1 MSYSLSKL
9 STLKT
14 YNFQITSNN
23 KEKTSRIGVA
33 IALNNRDKLQKFSIR
48 KYAIGTFSTVIATL
62 VFMGINTNH
71 ASADELNQN
80 QKLIKQLNQTDDDD
94 SNTHSQEIENN
105 KQNSSGKTESL
116 RSSTSQNQANARLSD
131 QFKDTNETSQQLPTN
146 VSDDSINQSHSEA
159 NMNNEP
165 LKVDNSTM
173 QAHSKIVSDSD
184 GNASENKHHKLTEN
198 VLAESRASKNDKEKE
213 NLQEKDKSQQV
224 HPPLDKNAL
233 QAFFDASYHNYRMID
248 RDRADATEYQKV
260 KSTFDYVNDLL
271 GNNQNI
277 PSEQLVSAYQQLEKA
292 LELARTLPQQSTT
305 EKRGRRSTRSVV
317 ENRSSRS
324 DYLDARTE
332 YYVSKDDDDSGF
344 PPGTFF
350 HASNRRWPYNLPR
363 SRNIL
368 RASDVQG
375 NAYITTK
382 RLKDGYQW
390 DILFNSNHKGHEY
403 MYYWF
408 GLPSDQT
415 PTGPVTFT
423 IINRDGSSTSTG
435 GVGFGSGA
443 PLPQFWRSAGAIN
456 SSVANDFK
464 HGSATNYAFYDG
476 VNNFSDFARGGEL
489 YFDREGATQTNKYYG
504 DENFA
509 LLNSEKPDQIRGL
522 DTIYSFKGS
531 GDVSYR
537 ISFKTQGAPTA
548 RLYYAAGA
556 RSGEYKQAT
565 NYNQLYVEP
574 YKNYRNRVQ
583 SNVQVKNRTLHLKR
597 TIRQFDPT
605 LQRTTDV
612 PILDSD
618 GSGSIDSVYDPLS
631 YVKNVTGTV
640 LGIYPSYLPYNQ
652 ERWQGANAMNAYQI
666 EELFSQENLQ
676 NAARSG
682 RPIQF
687 LVGFDVEDSHHN
699 PETLLPVNLYVKPE
713 LKHTIELYHDN
724 EKQNRKEFS
733 VSKRAG
739 HGVFQIMSG
748 TLHNTVGSGILPY
761 QQEIRIKLTSNEPI
775 KDSEWSITG
784 YPNTLTLQN
793 AVGRTNNATEK
804 NLALVGHIDPGN
816 YFITVKFGDKVE
828 QFEIRSKPTP
838 PRIITT
844 ANELRGNS
852 NHKPEIRVT
861 DIPNDTTAKIKLVM
875 GGTDGDH
882 DPEINP
888 YTVPENYTVVAEAY
902 HDNDP
907 SKNGV
912 LTFRSS
918 DYLKDLPLSGELKA
932 IVYYNQYV
940 QSNFSN
946 SVPFSSDTTPPT
958 INEPAGLVHKYYRG
972 DHVEITL
979 PVTDNTGGSGLRD
992 VNVNLPQG
1000 WTKTFTINPNNNT
1013 EGTLKLIGNIPSN
1026 EAYNTTYHF
1035 NITATDNSGNTT
1047 NPAKTFILNVGKL
1060 ADDLNP
1066 VGLSRDQLQLVTDPS
1081 SLSNS
1086 EREEVKRKI
1095 SEANA
1100 NIRSYLLQNNP
1111 ILAGVNGDVTFYYR
1125 DGSVDVID
1133 AENVITYE
1141 PERKSI
1147 FSENGNTNKKEAV
1160 ITIARGQNYTIGPN
1174 LRKYFSLSNG
1184 SDLPNRDFTSISAIG
1199 SLPSSSEISRL
1210 NVGNY
1215 NYRVNAKNA
1224 YHKTQQELNLKL
1236 KIVEVNAPTGN
1247 NRVYRVSTYNLT
1259 NDEINKIKQAFKAA
1273 NSGLNLN
1280 DNDIT
1285 VSNNFDHRNVSSVTV
1300 TIRKGDL
1307 IKEFSSNLN
1316 NMNFLRWVNIR
1327 DDYTISWTSSKIQGR
1342 NTDGGL
1348 EWSPDHKSLIY
1359 KYDATLGR
1367 QINTNDVLT
1376 LLQAT
1381 AKNSN
1386 LRSNINSNEKQL
1398 AERGSNGYSKSIIR
1412 DDGEKSYLLN
1422 SNPIQVLDLVEPDNG
1437 YGGRQVSHSNVIY
1450 NEKNSSI
1457 VNGQVPEANG
1467 ASAFNIDKV
1476 VKANAANNGIMG
1488 VIYKAQLYLAPYSPK
1503 GYIEKLGQNLSNT
1516 NNVINVYF
1524 VPSDKV
1530 NPSITVGNYD
1540 HHTVY
1545 SGETFKNTINVNDNY
1560 GLNTVASTSDSAITM
1575 TRNNNE
1581 LVGQAPNVTNS
1592 TNKIVKVKATDKSGN
1607 ESIVSF
1613 TVNIKPLN
1621 EKYRITTS
1629 SSNQTPVRISNI
1641 QNNANLSIEDQNR
1654 VKSSLSMTKILGTRN
1669 YVNESNNDVRSQVVS
1684 KVNRS
1689 GNNATVNVTT
1699 TFSDGTT
1706 NTITV
1711 PVKHV
1716 LLEVVPTT
1724 RTTVRGQQF
1733 PTGKGTSP
1741 NDFFSLRTGGPVD
1754 ARIVW
1759 VNNQGPDIN
1768 SNQIGRDL
1776 TLHAEIF
1783 FDGETTPIRK
1793 DTTYKLSQSIPKQ
1806 IYETTI
1812 NGRFNSSGDAYP
1824 GNFVQ
1829 AVNQYWP
1836 EHMDFRWAQ
1845 GSGTPSS
1852 RNAGSFTKTVT
1863 VVYQN
1868 GQTENVNVLFKVKPN
1883 KPVIDS
1889 NSVISKGQLNG
1900 QQILVRNVPQ
1910 NAQVTLYQS
1919 NGTVI
1924 PNTNTTIDS
1933 NGIATVTIQG
1943 TLPTGNITAKTSMT
1957 NNVTYTKQNSS
1968 GIASNTT
1975 EDISVFSENSD
1986 QVNVTAGMQAKND
1999 GIKII
2004 KGTNYNFNDFNSF
2017 ISNIPAHSTLTWNE
2031 EPNSWKNN
2039 IGTTTKTVT
2048 VTLPNHQGTRTVD
2061 IPITIYP
2068 TVTAKNPVRDQ
2079 KGRNLTN
2086 GTDVYNYIIFEN
2098 NNRLGGTASWKD
2110 NRQPD
2115 KNIAGVQNLI
2125 ALVNYPGISTPLE
2138 VPVKVWV
2145 YNFDFTQPIYKIQV
2159 GDTFPKGTWA
2169 GYYKHLENGEG
2180 LPIDGWKFY
2189 WNQQSTGTTS
2199 DQWQS
2204 LAYTRTPFVK
2214 TGTYDVV
2221 NPSNWGVWQTSQ
2233 SAKFIVTNAKPNQPT
2248 ITQSKTGDVTVT
2260 PGAVRNILISGTND
2274 YIQASADKI
2283 VINKNGNKLTTFV
2296 KNNDGRWTVETGSP
2310 DINGIGPTNNGTAI
2324 SLSRLAVRPG
2334 DSIEAIATEGS
2345 GETIS
2350 TSATS
2355 EIYIVKAPQPE
2366 QVATHTYDNGTFDIL
2381 PDNSRNSLNPTERV
2395 EINYTEKLNGNETQK
2410 SFTITK
2416 NNNGKWTINN
2426 KPNYVEFN
2434 QDNGKVVFS
2443 ANTIKPNSQITITP
2457 KAGQGNT
2464 ENTNPTV
2471 IQAPAQHTLTIN
2483 EIVKEQG
2490 QNVTNDDINNAVQ
2503 VPNKNRVAIKQGNA
2517 LPTNLAGGST
2527 SHIPVVIYYSDGSS
2541 EEATETVRT
2550 KVNKTELI
2558 NARRRL
2564 DEEISKE
2571 NKTPSSIRNFDQAM
2585 NRAQSQI
2592 NTAKS
2597 DADQVIG
2604 TEFATPQ
2611 QVNSALSKVQAA
2623 QNKINE
2629 AKALLQNKADNSQ
2642 LVRAKEQL
2650 QQSIQPAAST
2660 DGMTQDST
2668 RNYKNKRQAAEQA
2681 IQHANS
2687 VINNGD
2693 ATSQQINDAKNTV
2706 EQAQR
2711 DYVEAKSNLRA
2722 DKSQLQSAYDTL
2734 NRDVLTNDKKPASV
2748 RRYNEAISNIRKELD
2763 TAKADAS
2770 STLRNTNPSVEQVR
2784 DALNKINTVQ
2794 PKVNQAIALL
2804 QPKENNSELVQAK
2817 KRLQDAVNDIPQT
2830 QGMTQQTINNYND
2843 KQREAERALTS
2854 AQRVIDN
2861 GDATTQEITSEKSK
2875 VEQAMQA
2882 LTNAKS
2888 NLRADKNELQT
2899 AYNKL
2904 IENVSTNGKKPA
2916 SIRQYE
2922 TAKARI
2928 QNQINDAKNEAER
2941 ILGNDNPQVSQVTQA
2956 LNKIKAIQPKLTEAI
2971 NMLQNK
2977 ENNTELVNAKNR
2989 LENAVNDT
2997 DPTHGMTQETINNYN
3012 AKKREAQNEI
3022 QKANM
3027 IINNGDATAQDISS
3041 EKSKVEQVLQA
3052 LQNAKNDLRAD
3063 KRELQTAY
3071 NKLIQNVN
3079 TNGKKPS
3086 SIQNYKSARRN
3097 IENQY
3102 NTAKNEAHNVLENT
3116 NPTVNAVED
3125 ALRKINAIQPEV
3137 TKAINILQDKE
3148 DNSELVRAKE
3158 KLDQAINSQ
3167 PSLNGMTQES
3177 INNYTT
3183 KRREAQN
3190 IASSAD
3196 TIINNGD
3203 ASIEQITEN
3212 KIRVEEATNAL
3223 NEAKQHLTADTTS
3236 LKTEVRKLSRR
3247 GDTNNKKPSSVS
3259 AYNNTIHSLQ
3269 SEITQTENRANTIIN
3284 KPIRSVEEVNNALH
3298 EVNQLNQRLTDTI
3311 NLLQPL
3317 ANKESLKE
3325 ARNRLESKINETVQ
3339 TDGMTQQSVENYKQA
3354 KIKAQNESSIAQT
3367 LINNGDASDQ
3377 EVSTEIEKLNQKLSE
3392 LTNSI
3397 NHLTVNKEPLETAKN
3412 QLQANIDQKP
3422 STDGMTQQSVQ
3433 SYERKLQEAKDK
3445 INSINNVLANNPDVN
3460 AIRTNKVETEQIN
3473 NELTQAKQGLTV
3485 DKQPLINA
3493 KTALQQSLD
3502 NQPSTTGMTEA
3513 TIQNYNAKRQKAEQV
3528 IQNANKIIEN
3538 AQPSVQQVS
3547 DEKSKVEQAL
3557 SELNNA
3563 KSALRADKQELQQA
3577 YNQLIQPTDLN
3588 NKKPASITAYN
3599 QRYQQFSNELNST
3612 KTNTDR
3618 ILKEQNPSVADVN
3631 NALNKV
3637 REVQQKLNEARALLQ
3652 NKEDNSALVRAK
3664 EQLQQAVDQVPSTEG
3679 MTQQTKDDYNS
3690 KQQAAQQEIS
3700 KAQQVIDNGDATTQ
3714 QISNAKTNVER
3725 ALEALNNAKTGLRA
3739 DKEELQNAYN
3749 QLTQNIDTSGKTPA
3763 SIRKYNEA
3771 KSRIQTQIDSAK
3783 NEANSILTNDNPQVS
3798 QVTAALNKIKA
3809 VQPELDKAIAM
3820 LKNKENNNALVQAK
3834 QQLQQIV
3841 NEVDPT
3847 QGMTTDTANNYKSKK
3862 REAEDEIQKAQQI
3875 INNGDATEQQITN
3888 ETNRVNQAINAIN
3901 KAKND
3906 LRADKSQLENAY
3918 NQLIQNVDTNGK
3930 KPASIQQYQAARQA
3944 IETQY
3949 NNAKSEAH
3957 QILENSNPSVN
3968 EVAQA
3973 LQKVEAVQLKVNDAI
3988 HILQNKENNSA
3999 LVTAKNQLQQSVNDQ
4014 PLTTGMTQDSINNY
4028 EAKRNEAQSAIRN
4041 AEAVINNGDATAKQI
4056 SDEKSKVEQALAHL
4070 NDAKQQLTADT
4081 TELQTAVQQL
4091 NRRGDTNNKKP
4102 RSINAYNKAIQSLET
4117 QITSAKDNANAV
4129 IQKPIRTVQE
4139 VNNALQQVNQLN
4151 QQLTEAINQLQ
4162 PLSNNDA
4169 LKAAR
4174 LNLENKINQTVQTD
4188 GMTQQSIEAYQNA
4201 KRVAQNESNT
4211 ALALINNGDA
4221 DEQQITT
4228 ETDRVNQQTTN
4239 LTQAINGLTVNKEPL
4254 ETAKTALQNNIDQ
4267 VPSTDGMTQQSVA
4280 NYNQKL
4286 QIAKNEINTINN
4298 VLANNPDVNAIKTNK
4313 AEAERISNDLT
4324 QAKNNLQV
4332 DTQPLEK
4339 IKRQLQDEIDQGTN
4353 TDGMT
4358 QDSVDNY
4365 NDSLSAAIIEKGKVN
4380 KLLKRNPTVEQ
4391 VKESVANAQQVI
4403 QDLQNA
4409 RTSLVPDKTQ
4419 LQEAKNRL
4427 ENSINQQTDT
4437 DGMTQ
4442 DSLNNYNDKLAK
4454 ARQNL
4459 EKISKVLGGQP
4470 TVAEI
4475 RQNTDEA
4482 NAHKQALDTARSQ
4495 LTLNREPY
4503 INHINNESHLN
4514 NAQKDN
4520 FKAQVNSA
4528 PNHNTLETIKNKADT
4543 LNQSMTA
4550 LSESIADYENQKQQE
4565 NYLDASN
4572 NKRQDYDNAV
4582 NAAKGILNQ
4591 TQSPTMSAD
4600 VIDQKAED
4608 VKRTKTALDGNQRLE
4623 VAKQQALNHL
4633 NTLNDLNDAQRQTLT
4648 DTINHS
4654 PNINSVNQ
4662 AKEKA
4667 NTVNTAMT
4675 QLKQTIANYDDELH
4689 DGNYINADKDKKDAY
4704 NNAVNNAKQLINQSD
4719 ANQAQLDPA
4728 EINKVTQRVNTT
4740 KNDLNGN
4747 DKLAEAKRDANTT
4760 IDGLTYLNEAQRNK
4774 AKENVGKAS
4783 TKTNITSQL
4792 QDYNQLNIAMQA
4804 LRNSV
4809 NDVNNVKANSNYI
4822 NEDNGPKEAYNQAV
4836 THAQTL
4842 INAQSN
4848 PEMSR
4853 DVVNQKT
4860 QAVNTAH
4867 QNLHGQQKLEQAQ
4880 SSANTEIGNLP
4891 NLTNTQ
4897 KAKEKELVN
4906 SKQTRTEVQE
4916 QLNQAKSL
4924 DSSMG
4929 TLKSLVAKQPTVQKT
4944 SVYINEDQ
4952 PEQSAYNDS
4961 ITMGQTII
4969 NKTAD
4974 PVLDK
4979 TLVDNAISNI
4989 STKENALHGEQKLT
5003 TAKTEAINAL
5013 NTLADLNTPQ
5023 KEAIKT
5029 AINTAHTR
5037 TDVTAEQSK
5046 ANQINSAMH
5055 TLRQNISDNESVT
5068 NESNYINAEPEK
5080 QHAFTEALNNAKEIV
5095 NEQQATLD
5103 ANSINQKA
5111 QAILTT
5117 KNALDGE
5124 EQLRRAKENADQEI
5138 NTLNQLT
5145 DAQRNSEKGLV
5156 NSSQTRTEVA
5166 SQLAK
5171 AKELNKVMEQLNHL
5185 INGKNQMINSSKFIN
5200 EDANQQQAYSNAI
5213 ASAEALKNKSQ
5224 NPELDKVTIEQ
5235 AINNINSAINN
5246 LNGEAKL
5253 TKAKEDAVASIN
5265 NLSGLTNEQKTKENQ
5280 AVNGAQT
5287 RDQVANKLRDAE
5299 ALDQSMQTLRDL
5311 VNNQNAIHST
5321 SNYFNEDSTQKN
5333 TYDNAIDN
5341 GSTYITGQHNPELN
5355 KSTIDQTISRI
5366 NTAKNDLHGVEKLQ
5380 RDKGTANQEIGQ
5392 LGYLNDPQ
5400 KSGEESLVNGSNTR
5414 SEVEEHLNEAKSLNN
5429 AMKQLRDKVAEKT
5442 NVKQS
5447 SDYINDST
5455 EHQRGYDQALQ
5466 EAENII
5472 NEIGNPTLNKSEIE
5486 QKLQQLTDAQNAL
5499 QGSHL
5504 LEEAK
5509 NNAITGINKLTALN
5523 DAQRQK
5529 AIENV
5534 QAQQTIPAVNQQL
5547 TLDREINTAMQ
5558 ALRDKVGQ
5566 QNNVHQQSNY
5576 FNEDEQP
5583 KHNYDNSVQAGQ
5595 TIIDK
5600 LQDPIMNKNEIEQA
5614 INQINTTQTALSGE
5628 NKLHTDQE
5636 STNRQIEGLSSLN
5649 TAQINAEKDLVNQ
5662 AKTRTDVAQKLA
5674 AAKEI
5679 NSAMSNLRDGI
5690 QNKEDIKRS
5699 SAYINADPTKVTAY
5713 DQALQNAENIINA
5726 TPNVELNKATIE
5738 QALSRVQQAQQD
5750 LDGVQQ
5756 LANAKQQATQTVNG
5770 LNSLNDGQKRELN
5783 LLINSANTRTKVQEE
5798 LNKATELN
5806 HAMEAL
5812 RNSVQNV
5819 DQVKQSSNYVNEDQP
5834 EKKAYQQAINHVD
5847 SIIHRQ
5853 TNPEMDPTV
5862 INSITHEL
5870 ETAQNNLHGD
5880 QKLAHAQQDAANVIN
5895 GLIHL
5900 NVAQREVMIN
5910 TNTNATTREKVA
5922 KNLDNAQALDK
5933 AMETLQQVVAHK
5945 NNILNDSKYL
5955 NEDSKYQQQYD
5966 RVIADAEQLLN
5977 QTTNPTLE
5985 PYKVDIVKDNVLAN
5999 EKILFGAE
6007 KLSYDKSNANDEIK
6021 HMNYLN
6027 NAQKQSI
6034 KDMISHA
6041 ALRTEVKQLLQQA
6054 KILDEAMKSLE
6065 DKTQVVITD
6074 TTLPNYTEASED
6086 KKEKVDQTVSH
6097 AQAIIDK
6104 INGSNVSLDQVRQ
6117 ALEQLTQASENLDG
6131 DQRVEEAKVHANQTI
6146 DQLTHLNSLQQQTAK
6161 ESVKNATKLE
6171 EIATVSNN
6179 AQALNKVM
6187 GKLEQFINHADS
6199 VENSDNYRQADD
6211 DKIIA
6216 YDEAL
6221 EHGQDIQKTN
6231 ATQNETKQAL
6241 QQLIYAETSLNGFE
6255 RLNHARPR
6263 ALEYI
6268 KSLEKINNAQKSALE
6283 DKVTQSHDLLELEHI
6298 VNEGTNL
6305 NDIMGELA
6313 NAIVNNYAPTKASI
6327 NYINADNLRKD
6338 NFTQAINNA
6347 RDALNKTQGQN
6358 LDFNAI
6364 DTFKDDIFKTKDA
6377 LNGIERLTAAKSKA
6391 EKLIDSLKFINKAQF
6406 THANDE
6412 IMNTN
6417 SIAQLSRIVNQAF
6430 DLNDAMKSLRDE
6442 LNNQA
6447 FPVQAS
6453 SNYINSDEDL
6463 KQQFDHALSNAR
6475 KVLAKE
6481 NGKNLDEKQIQG
6493 LKQVIEDT
6501 KDALNGIQRL
6511 SKAKAKAIQYVQ
6523 SLSYINDAQ
6532 RHIAENNI
6540 HNSDDL
6546 SSLANTLSKA
6556 SDLDNAMKD
6565 LRDTIE
6571 SNSTSVPNSVNYI
6584 NADKNLQIEFDE
6596 ALQQASATSSKT
6608 SENPATI
6615 EEVLGLSQAI
6625 YDTKNAL
6632 NGEQR
6637 LATEK
6642 SKDLK
6647 LIKGLKD
6654 LNKAQ
6659 LEDVTNKV
6667 NSANTLTELSQLTQS
6682 TLELN
6687 DKMKLLRDKLKTLVN
6702 PVKASLN
6709 YRNADYNLKRQF
6721 NKALK
6726 EAKGVLN
6733 KNSGTNVNINDIQ
6746 HLLTQID
6753 NAKDQLNGERRL
6765 KEHQQKS
6772 EVFIIKELDILNNAQ
6787 KAAIINQIRASKD
6800 IKIINQIVDN
6810 AIELNDAMQG
6820 LKEHVAQLTATTK
6833 DNIEY
6838 LNADEDHKLQYD
6850 YAINLANNVLDKENG
6865 TNKDANIIIGMIQN
6879 MDDARALLNG
6889 IERLKDAQTKA
6900 HNDIKD
6906 TLKRQLDEIEH
6917 ANATSNSKAQA
6928 KQMVNEEARKALS
6941 NINDATSNDLVNQA
6955 KDEGQ
6960 SAIEH
6965 IHADEL
6971 PKAKLDANQM
6981 IDQKVE
6987 DINHLISQNPNL
6999 SNEEKNKLISQI
7011 NKLVNGIKNEIQQ
7024 AINKQQIENA
7034 TTKLDEVIETTKKLI
7049 IAKAEAKQ
7057 MIKELSQKKRDAIN
7071 NNTDLTPSQKAHALA
7086 DIDKTEKDALQHI
7099 ENSNSID
7106 DINNN
7111 KEHAFNTLA
7120 HIIIWDT
7127 DQQPLVFELP
7137 ELSLQNALVTSEV
7150 VVHRDETISLESIIG
7165 AMTLTDELKVN
7176 IVSLP
7181 NTDKVA
7187 DHLTAKVKVILADG
7201 SYVTVNVPVKVVE
7214 KELQIAKKDAIK
7226 TIDVLV
7232 KQKIKDID
7240 SNNELTSTQREDAK
7254 AEIERLKKQAIDKV
7268 NHSKSIKDI
7277 ETVKRTDFEEIDQ
7290 FDPKRF
7296 TLNKAKKDIITDV
7309 NTQIQNGF
7317 KEIETIKGL
7326 TSNEKTQFDKQL
7338 TALQKEFLEKV
7349 EHAHNLVELNQ
7360 LQQEFNNRYK
7370 HILNQAHLLGE
7381 KHIAEHKLGYVVV
7394 NKTQQILNNQSASY
7408 FIKQWALDRIKQ
7420 IQLETMNSIRGAH
7433 TVQDVHKALLQGI
7446 EQILKVNV
7454 SIINQSFNDSLHNFN
7469 YLHSKFDARL
7479 REKDVANHIVQTET
7493 FKEVLKGTGV
7503 EPGKINKE
7511 TQQPKLHK
7519 NDNDSLFKHLV
7530 DNFGKTVGV
7539 ITLTGLLSSFWLVL
7553 AKRRKKEEEEKQSIK
7568 NHHKDIRLS
7577 DTDKIDPIVITKRK
7591 IDKEEQI
7598 QNDDKHSIPVAKH
7611 KKSKEKQL
7619 SEEDIHSIPVVKR
7632 KQNSDNKDTKQ
7643 KKVTSKKKKTPQS
7656 TKKVVKTK
7664 KRSKK

>member
-1 MSYSLSKL
+1 
-9 STLKT
+9 
-14 YNFQITSNN
+14 
-23 KEKTSRIGVA
+23 
-33 IALNNRDKLQKFSIR
+33 
-48 KYAIGTFSTVIATL
+48 
-62 VFMGINTNH
+62 
-71 ASADELNQN
+71 
-80 QKLIKQLNQTDDDD
+80 
-94 SNTHSQEIENN
+94 
-105 KQNSSGKTESL
+105 
-116 RSSTSQNQANARLSD
+116 
-131 QFKDTNETSQQLPTN
+131 
-146 VSDDSINQSHSEA
+146 
-159 NMNNEP
+159 
-165 LKVDNSTM
+165 
-173 QAHSKIVSDSD
+173 
-184 GNASENKHHKLTEN
+184 
-198 VLAESRASKNDKEKE
+198 
-213 NLQEKDKSQQV
+213 
-224 HPPLDKNAL
+224 
-233 QAFFDASYHNYRMID
+233 
-248 RDRADATEYQKV
+248 
-260 KSTFDYVNDLL
+260 
-271 GNNQNI
+271 
-277 PSEQLVSAYQQLEKA
+277 
-292 LELARTLPQQSTT
+292 
-305 EKRGRRSTRSVV
+305 
-317 ENRSSRS
+317 
-324 DYLDARTE
+324 
-332 YYVSKDDDDSGF
+332 
-344 PPGTFF
+344 
-350 HASNRRWPYNLPR
+350 
-363 SRNIL
+363 
-368 RASDVQG
+368 
-375 NAYITTK
+375 
-382 RLKDGYQW
+382 
-390 DILFNSNHKGHEY
+390 
-403 MYYWF
+403 
-408 GLPSDQT
+408 
-415 PTGPVTFT
+415 
-423 IINRDGSSTSTG
+423 
-435 GVGFGSGA
+435 
-443 PLPQFWRSAGAIN
+443 
-456 SSVANDFK
+456 
-464 HGSATNYAFYDG
+464 
-476 VNNFSDFARGGEL
+476 
-489 YFDREGATQTNKYYG
+489 
-504 DENFA
+504 
-509 LLNSEKPDQIRGL
+509 
-522 DTIYSFKGS
+522 
-531 GDVSYR
+531 
-537 ISFKTQGAPTA
+537 
-548 RLYYAAGA
+548 
-556 RSGEYKQAT
+556 
-565 NYNQLYVEP
+565 
-574 YKNYRNRVQ
+574 
-583 SNVQVKNRTLHLKR
+583 
-597 TIRQFDPT
+597 
-605 LQRTTDV
+605 
-612 PILDSD
+612 
-618 GSGSIDSVYDPLS
+618 
-631 YVKNVTGTV
+631 
-640 LGIYPSYLPYNQ
+640 
-652 ERWQGANAMNAYQI
+652 
-666 EELFSQENLQ
+666 
-676 NAARSG
+676 
-682 RPIQF
+682 
-687 LVGFDVEDSHHN
+687 
-699 PETLLPVNLYVKPE
+699 
-713 LKHTIELYHDN
+713 
-724 EKQNRKEFS
+724 
-733 VSKRAG
+733 
-739 HGVFQIMSG
+739 
-748 TLHNTVGSGILPY
+748 
-761 QQEIRIKLTSNEPI
+761 
-775 KDSEWSITG
+775 
-784 YPNTLTLQN
+784 
-793 AVGRTNNATEK
+793 
-804 NLALVGHIDPGN
+804 
-816 YFITVKFGDKVE
+816 
-828 QFEIRSKPTP
+828 
-838 PRIITT
+838 
-844 ANELRGNS
+844 
-852 NHKPEIRVT
+852 
-861 DIPNDTTAKIKLVM
+861 
-875 GGTDGDH
+875 
-882 DPEINP
+882 
-888 YTVPENYTVVAEAY
+888 
-902 HDNDP
+902 
-907 SKNGV
+907 
-912 LTFRSS
+912 
-918 DYLKDLPLSGELKA
+918 
-932 IVYYNQYV
+932 
-940 QSNFSN
+940 
-946 SVPFSSDTTPPT
+946 
-958 INEPAGLVHKYYRG
+958 
-972 DHVEITL
+972 
-979 PVTDNTGGSGLRD
+979 
-992 VNVNLPQG
+992 
-1000 WTKTFTINPNNNT
+1000 
-1013 EGTLKLIGNIPSN
+1013 
-1026 EAYNTTYHF
+1026 
-1035 NITATDNSGNTT
+1035 
-1047 NPAKTFILNVGKL
+1047 
-1060 ADDLNP
+1060 
-1066 VGLSRDQLQLVTDPS
+1066 
-1081 SLSNS
+1081 
-1086 EREEVKRKI
+1086 
-1095 SEANA
+1095 
-1100 NIRSYLLQNNP
+1100 
-1111 ILAGVNGDVTFYYR
+1111 
-1125 DGSVDVID
+1125 
-1133 AENVITYE
+1133 
-1141 PERKSI
+1141 
-1147 FSENGNTNKKEAV
+1147 
-1160 ITIARGQNYTIGPN
+1160 
-1174 LRKYFSLSNG
+1174 
-1184 SDLPNRDFTSISAIG
+1184 
-1199 SLPSSSEISRL
+1199 
-1210 NVGNY
+1210 
-1215 NYRVNAKNA
+1215 
-1224 YHKTQQELNLKL
+1224 
-1236 KIVEVNAPTGN
+1236 
-1247 NRVYRVSTYNLT
+1247 
-1259 NDEINKIKQAFKAA
+1259 
-1273 NSGLNLN
+1273 
-1280 DNDIT
+1280 
-1285 VSNNFDHRNVSSVTV
+1285 
-1300 TIRKGDL
+1300 
-1307 IKEFSSNLN
+1307 
-1316 NMNFLRWVNIR
+1316 
-1327 DDYTISWTSSKIQGR
+1327 
-1342 NTDGGL
+1342 
-1348 EWSPDHKSLIY
+1348 
-1359 KYDATLGR
+1359 
-1367 QINTNDVLT
+1367 
-1376 LLQAT
+1376 
-1381 AKNSN
+1381 
-1386 LRSNINSNEKQL
+1386 
-1398 AERGSNGYSKSIIR
+1398 
-1412 DDGEKSYLLN
+1412 
-1422 SNPIQVLDLVEPDNG
+1422 
-1437 YGGRQVSHSNVIY
+1437 
-1450 NEKNSSI
+1450 
-1457 VNGQVPEANG
+1457 
-1467 ASAFNIDKV
+1467 
-1476 VKANAANNGIMG
+1476 
-1488 VIYKAQLYLAPYSPK
+1488 
-1503 GYIEKLGQNLSNT
+1503 
-1516 NNVINVYF
+1516 
-1524 VPSDKV
+1524 
-1530 NPSITVGNYD
+1530 
-1540 HHTVY
+1540 
-1545 SGETFKNTINVNDNY
+1545 
-1560 GLNTVASTSDSAITM
+1560 
-1575 TRNNNE
+1575 
-1581 LVGQAPNVTNS
+1581 
-1592 TNKIVKVKATDKSGN
+1592 
-1607 ESIVSF
+1607 
-1613 TVNIKPLN
+1613 
-1621 EKYRITTS
+1621 
-1629 SSNQTPVRISNI
+1629 
-1641 QNNANLSIEDQNR
+1641 
-1654 VKSSLSMTKILGTRN
+1654 
-1669 YVNESNNDVRSQVVS
+1669 
-1684 KVNRS
+1684 
-1689 GNNATVNVTT
+1689 
-1699 TFSDGTT
+1699 
-1706 NTITV
+1706 
-1711 PVKHV
+1711 
-1716 LLEVVPTT
+1716 
-1724 RTTVRGQQF
+1724 
-1733 PTGKGTSP
+1733 
-1741 NDFFSLRTGGPVD
+1741 
-1754 ARIVW
+1754 
-1759 VNNQGPDIN
+1759 
-1768 SNQIGRDL
+1768 
-1776 TLHAEIF
+1776 
-1783 FDGETTPIRK
+1783 
-1793 DTTYKLSQSIPKQ
+1793 
-1806 IYETTI
+1806 
-1812 NGRFNSSGDAYP
+1812 
-1824 GNFVQ
+1824 
-1829 AVNQYWP
+1829 
-1836 EHMDFRWAQ
+1836 
-1845 GSGTPSS
+1845 
-1852 RNAGSFTKTVT
+1852 
-1863 VVYQN
+1863 
-1868 GQTENVNVLFKVKPN
+1868 
-1883 KPVIDS
+1883 
-1889 NSVISKGQLNG
+1889 
-1900 QQILVRNVPQ
+1900 
-1910 NAQVTLYQS
+1910 
-1919 NGTVI
+1919 
-1924 PNTNTTIDS
+1924 
-1933 NGIATVTIQG
+1933 
-1943 TLPTGNITAKTSMT
+1943 
-1957 NNVTYTKQNSS
+1957 
-1968 GIASNTT
+1968 
-1975 EDISVFSENSD
+1975 
-1986 QVNVTAGMQAKND
+1986 
-1999 GIKII
+1999 
-2004 KGTNYNFNDFNSF
+2004 
-2017 ISNIPAHSTLTWNE
+2017 
-2031 EPNSWKNN
+2031 
-2039 IGTTTKTVT
+2039 
-2048 VTLPNHQGTRTVD
+2048 
-2061 IPITIYP
+2061 
-2068 TVTAKNPVRDQ
+2068 
-2079 KGRNLTN
+2079 
-2086 GTDVYNYIIFEN
+2086 
-2098 NNRLGGTASWKD
+2098 
-2110 NRQPD
+2110 
-2115 KNIAGVQNLI
+2115 
-2125 ALVNYPGISTPLE
+2125 
-2138 VPVKVWV
+2138 
-2145 YNFDFTQPIYKIQV
+2145 
-2159 GDTFPKGTWA
+2159 
-2169 GYYKHLENGEG
+2169 
-2180 LPIDGWKFY
+2180 
-2189 WNQQSTGTTS
+2189 
-2199 DQWQS
+2199 
-2204 LAYTRTPFVK
+2204 
-2214 TGTYDVV
+2214 
-2221 NPSNWGVWQTSQ
+2221 
-2233 SAKFIVTNAKPNQPT
+2233 
-2248 ITQSKTGDVTVT
+2248 
-2260 PGAVRNILISGTND
+2260 
-2274 YIQASADKI
+2274 
-2283 VINKNGNKLTTFV
+2283 
-2296 KNNDGRWTVETGSP
+2296 
-2310 DINGIGPTNNGTAI
+2310 
-2324 SLSRLAVRPG
+2324 
-2334 DSIEAIATEGS
+2334 
-2345 GETIS
+2345 
-2350 TSATS
+2350 
-2355 EIYIVKAPQPE
+2355 
-2366 QVATHTYDNGTFDIL
+2366 
-2381 PDNSRNSLNPTERV
+2381 
-2395 EINYTEKLNGNETQK
+2395 
-2410 SFTITK
+2410 
-2416 NNNGKWTINN
+2416 
-2426 KPNYVEFN
+2426 
-2434 QDNGKVVFS
+2434 
-2443 ANTIKPNSQITITP
+2443 
-2457 KAGQGNT
+2457 
-2464 ENTNPTV
+2464 
-2471 IQAPAQHTLTIN
+2471 
-2483 EIVKEQG
+2483 
-2490 QNVTNDDINNAVQ
+2490 
-2503 VPNKNRVAIKQGNA
+2503 
-2517 LPTNLAGGST
+2517 
-2527 SHIPVVIYYSDGSS
+2527 
-2541 EEATETVRT
+2541 
-2550 KVNKTELI
+2550 
-2558 NARRRL
+2558 
-2564 DEEISKE
+2564 
-2571 NKTPSSIRNFDQAM
+2571 
-2585 NRAQSQI
+2585 
-2592 NTAKS
+2592 
-2597 DADQVIG
+2597 
-2604 TEFATPQ
+2604 
-2611 QVNSALSKVQAA
+2611 
-2623 QNKINE
+2623 
-2629 AKALLQNKADNSQ
+2629 
-2642 LVRAKEQL
+2642 
-2650 QQSIQPAAST
+2650 
-2660 DGMTQDST
+2660 
-2668 RNYKNKRQAAEQA
+2668 
-2681 IQHANS
+2681 
-2687 VINNGD
+2687 
-2693 ATSQQINDAKNTV
+2693 
-2706 EQAQR
+2706 
-2711 DYVEAKSNLRA
+2711 
-2722 DKSQLQSAYDTL
+2722 
-2734 NRDVLTNDKKPASV
+2734 
-2748 RRYNEAISNIRKELD
+2748 
-2763 TAKADAS
+2763 
-2770 STLRNTNPSVEQVR
+2770 
-2784 DALNKINTVQ
+2784 
-2794 PKVNQAIALL
+2794 
-2804 QPKENNSELVQAK
+2804 
-2817 KRLQDAVNDIPQT
+2817 
-2830 QGMTQQTINNYND
+2830 
-2843 KQREAERALTS
+2843 
-2854 AQRVIDN
+2854 
-2861 GDATTQEITSEKSK
+2861 
-2875 VEQAMQA
+2875 
-2882 LTNAKS
+2882 
-2888 NLRADKNELQT
+2888 
-2899 AYNKL
+2899 
-2904 IENVSTNGKKPA
+2904 
-2916 SIRQYE
+2916 
-2922 TAKARI
+2922 
-2928 QNQINDAKNEAER
+2928 
-2941 ILGNDNPQVSQVTQA
+2941 
-2956 LNKIKAIQPKLTEAI
+2956 
-2971 NMLQNK
+2971 
-2977 ENNTELVNAKNR
+2977 
-2989 LENAVNDT
+2989 
-2997 DPTHGMTQETINNYN
+2997 
-3012 AKKREAQNEI
+3012 
-3022 QKANM
+3022 
-3027 IINNGDATAQDISS
+3027 
-3041 EKSKVEQVLQA
+3041 
-3052 LQNAKNDLRAD
+3052 
-3063 KRELQTAY
+3063 
-3071 NKLIQNVN
+3071 
-3079 TNGKKPS
+3079 
-3086 SIQNYKSARRN
+3086 
-3097 IENQY
+3097 
-3102 NTAKNEAHNVLENT
+3102 
-3116 NPTVNAVED
+3116 
-3125 ALRKINAIQPEV
+3125 
-3137 TKAINILQDKE
+3137 
-3148 DNSELVRAKE
+3148 
-3158 KLDQAINSQ
+3158 
-3167 PSLNGMTQES
+3167 
-3177 INNYTT
+3177 
-3183 KRREAQN
+3183 
-3190 IASSAD
+3190 
-3196 TIINNGD
+3196 
-3203 ASIEQITEN
+3203 
-3212 KIRVEEATNAL
+3212 
-3223 NEAKQHLTADTTS
+3223 
-3236 LKTEVRKLSRR
+3236 
-3247 GDTNNKKPSSVS
+3247 
-3259 AYNNTIHSLQ
+3259 
-3269 SEITQTENRANTIIN
+3269 
-3284 KPIRSVEEVNNALH
+3284 
-3298 EVNQLNQRLTDTI
+3298 
-3311 NLLQPL
+3311 
-3317 ANKESLKE
+3317 
-3325 ARNRLESKINETVQ
+3325 
-3339 TDGMTQQSVENYKQA
+3339 MTQQSVENYKQA

-5834 EKKAYQQAINHVD
+5834 EQHNYDNAVNEAQATINNNAQPVLDKLAIERLTQTVNTTKDALHGAQKLTQDQQAAETGIRGLTSLNEPQKNAEVAKVTAATTRDEVRNIRQEATTLDTAMLGLRKSIKDKNDTKNSSKYINEDHDQQQAYDNAVNNAQQVIDETQATLSSDTINQLANAVTQAKSNLHGDTKLQHDKDSAKQTIAQLQNLNSAQKHMEDSLIDNESTRTQVQHDLTEAQALDGLMGALKESIKDYTNIVSNGNYINAEPSKKQAYDAAVQNAQNIINGTNQPTINKGNVTTATQTVKNTKDALDGDHRLEEAKNNANQTIRNLSNLNNAQKDAEKNLVNSASTLEQVQQNLQTAQQLDNAMGELRQSIAKKDQVKADSKYLNEDPQIKQNYDDAVQRVETIINETQNPELLKANIDQATQSVQNAEQALHGAEKLNQDKQTSSTELDGLTDLTDAQREKLREQINTSNSRDDIKQKIEQAKALNDAMKKLKEQVAQKDGVHANSDYTNEDSAQKDAYNNALKQAEDIINNSSNPNLNAQDITNALNNIKQAQDNLHGAQKLQQDKNTTNQAIGNLNHLNQPQKDALIQAINGATSRDQVAEKLKEAEALDEAMKQLEDQVNQDDQISNSSPFINEDSDKQKTYNDKIQAAKEIINQTSNPTLDKQKIADTLQNIKDAVNNLHGDQKLAQSKQDANNQLNHLDDLTEEQKNHFKPLINNADTRDEVNKQLEIAKQLNGDMSTLHKVINDKDQIQHLSNYINADNDKKQNYDNAIKEAEDLIHNHPDTLDHKALQDLLNKIDQAHNELNGESRFKQALDNALNDIDSLNSLNVPQRQTVKDNINHVTTLESLAQELQKAKELNDAMKAMRDSIMNQEQIRKNSNYTNEDLAQQNAYNHAVDKINNIIGEDNATMDPQIIKQATQDINTAINGLNGDQKLQDAKTDAKQQITNFTGLTEPQKQALENIINQQTSRANVAKQLSHAKFLNGKMEELKVAVAKASLVRQNSNYINEDVSEKEAYEQAIAKGQEIINSENNPTISSTDINRTIQEINDAEQNLHGDNKLRQAQEIAKNEIQNLDGLNSAQITKLIQDIGRTTTKPAVTQKLEEAKAINQAMQQLKQSIADKDATLNSSNYLNEDSEKKLAYDNAVSQAEQLINQLNDPTMDISNIQAITQKVIQAKDSLHGANKLAQNQADSNLIINQSTNLNDKQKQALNDLINHAQTKQQVAEIIAQANKLNNEMGTLKTLVEEQSNVHQQSKYINEDPQVQNIYNDSIQKGREILNGTTDDVLNNNKIADAIQNIHLTKNDLHGDQKLQKAQQDATNELNYLTNLNNSQRQSEHDEINSAPSRTEVSNDLNHAKALNEAMRQLENEVALENSVKKLSDFINEDEAAQNEYSNALQKAKDIINGVPSSTLDKATIEDALLELQNARESLHGEQKLQEAKNQAVAEIDNLQALNPGQVLAEKTLVNQASTKPEVQEALQKAKELNEAMKALKTEINKKEQIKADSRYVNADSGLQANYNSALNYGSQIIATTQPPELNKDVINRATQTIKTAENNLNGQSKLAEAKSDGNQSIEHLQGLTQSQKDKQHDLINQAQTKQQVDDIVNNSKQLDNSMNQLQQIVNNDNTVKQNSDFINEDSSQQDAYNHAIQAAKDLITAHPTIMDKNQIDQAIENIKQALNDLHGSNKLSEDKKEASEQLQNLNSLTNGQKDTILNHIFSAPTRSQVGEKIASAKQLNNTMKALRDSIADNNEILQSSKYFNEDSEQQNAYNQAVNKAKNIINDQPTPVMANDEIQSVLNEVKQTKDNLHGDQKLANDKTDAQATLNALNYLNQAQRGNLETKVQNSNSRPEVQKVVQLANQLNDAMKKLDDALTGNDAIKQTSNYINEDTSQQVNFDEYTDRGKNIVAEQTNPNMSPTNINTIADKITEAKNDLHGVQKLKQAQQQSINTINQMTGLNQAQKEQLNQEIQQTQTRSEVHQVINKAQALNDSMNTLRQSITDEHEVKQTSNYINETVGNQTAYNNAVDRVKQIINQTSNPTMNPLEVERATSNVKISKDALHGERELNDNKNSKTFAVNHLDNLNQAQKEALTHEIEQATIVSQVNNIYNKAKALNNDMKKLKDIVAQQDNVRQSNNYINEDSTPQNMYNDTINHAQSIIDQVANPTMSHDEIENAINNIKHAINALDGEHKLQQAKENANLLINSLNDLNAPQRDAINRLVNEAQTREKVAEQLQSAQALNDAMKHLRNSIQNQSSVRQESKYINASDAKKEQYNHAVREVENIINEQHPTLDKEIIKQLTDGVNQANNDLNGVELLDADKQNAHQSIPTLMHLNQAQQNALNEKINNAVTRTEVAAIIGQAKLLDHAMENLEESIKDKEQVKQSSNYINEDSDVQETYDNAVDHVTEILNQTVNPTLSIEDIEHAINEVNQAKKQLRGKQKLYQTIDLADKELSKLDDLTSQQSSSISNQIYTAKTRTEVAQAIEKAKSLNHAMKALNKVYKNADKVLDSSRFINEDQPEKKAYQQAINHVD

-6179 AQALNKVM
+6179 AQALNKVL

>member
-1 MSYSLSKL
+1 M
-9 STLKT
+9 
-14 YNFQITSNN
+14 
-23 KEKTSRIGVA
+23 
-33 IALNNRDKLQKFSIR
+33 
-48 KYAIGTFSTVIATL
+48 
-62 VFMGINTNH
+62 
-71 ASADELNQN
+71 
-80 QKLIKQLNQTDDDD
+80 
-94 SNTHSQEIENN
+94 
-105 KQNSSGKTESL
+105 
-116 RSSTSQNQANARLSD
+116 
-131 QFKDTNETSQQLPTN
+131 
-146 VSDDSINQSHSEA
+146 
-159 NMNNEP
+159 
-165 LKVDNSTM
+165 
-173 QAHSKIVSDSD
+173 
-184 GNASENKHHKLTEN
+184 
-198 VLAESRASKNDKEKE
+198 
-213 NLQEKDKSQQV
+213 
-224 HPPLDKNAL
+224 
-233 QAFFDASYHNYRMID
+233 
-248 RDRADATEYQKV
+248 
-260 KSTFDYVNDLL
+260 
-271 GNNQNI
+271 
-277 PSEQLVSAYQQLEKA
+277 
-292 LELARTLPQQSTT
+292 
-305 EKRGRRSTRSVV
+305 
-317 ENRSSRS
+317 
-324 DYLDARTE
+324 
-332 YYVSKDDDDSGF
+332 
-344 PPGTFF
+344 
-350 HASNRRWPYNLPR
+350 
-363 SRNIL
+363 
-368 RASDVQG
+368 
-375 NAYITTK
+375 
-382 RLKDGYQW
+382 
-390 DILFNSNHKGHEY
+390 
-403 MYYWF
+403 
-408 GLPSDQT
+408 
-415 PTGPVTFT
+415 
-423 IINRDGSSTSTG
+423 
-435 GVGFGSGA
+435 
-443 PLPQFWRSAGAIN
+443 
-456 SSVANDFK
+456 
-464 HGSATNYAFYDG
+464 
-476 VNNFSDFARGGEL
+476 
-489 YFDREGATQTNKYYG
+489 
-504 DENFA
+504 
-509 LLNSEKPDQIRGL
+509 
-522 DTIYSFKGS
+522 
-531 GDVSYR
+531 
-537 ISFKTQGAPTA
+537 
-548 RLYYAAGA
+548 
-556 RSGEYKQAT
+556 
-565 NYNQLYVEP
+565 
-574 YKNYRNRVQ
+574 
-583 SNVQVKNRTLHLKR
+583 
-597 TIRQFDPT
+597 
-605 LQRTTDV
+605 
-612 PILDSD
+612 
-618 GSGSIDSVYDPLS
+618 
-631 YVKNVTGTV
+631 
-640 LGIYPSYLPYNQ
+640 
-652 ERWQGANAMNAYQI
+652 
-666 EELFSQENLQ
+666 
-676 NAARSG
+676 
-682 RPIQF
+682 
-687 LVGFDVEDSHHN
+687 
-699 PETLLPVNLYVKPE
+699 
-713 LKHTIELYHDN
+713 
-724 EKQNRKEFS
+724 
-733 VSKRAG
+733 
-739 HGVFQIMSG
+739 
-748 TLHNTVGSGILPY
+748 
-761 QQEIRIKLTSNEPI
+761 
-775 KDSEWSITG
+775 
-784 YPNTLTLQN
+784 
-793 AVGRTNNATEK
+793 
-804 NLALVGHIDPGN
+804 
-816 YFITVKFGDKVE
+816 
-828 QFEIRSKPTP
+828 
-838 PRIITT
+838 
-844 ANELRGNS
+844 
-852 NHKPEIRVT
+852 
-861 DIPNDTTAKIKLVM
+861 
-875 GGTDGDH
+875 
-882 DPEINP
+882 
-888 YTVPENYTVVAEAY
+888 
-902 HDNDP
+902 
-907 SKNGV
+907 
-912 LTFRSS
+912 
-918 DYLKDLPLSGELKA
+918 
-932 IVYYNQYV
+932 
-940 QSNFSN
+940 
-946 SVPFSSDTTPPT
+946 
-958 INEPAGLVHKYYRG
+958 
-972 DHVEITL
+972 
-979 PVTDNTGGSGLRD
+979 
-992 VNVNLPQG
+992 
-1000 WTKTFTINPNNNT
+1000 
-1013 EGTLKLIGNIPSN
+1013 
-1026 EAYNTTYHF
+1026 
-1035 NITATDNSGNTT
+1035 
-1047 NPAKTFILNVGKL
+1047 
-1060 ADDLNP
+1060 
-1066 VGLSRDQLQLVTDPS
+1066 
-1081 SLSNS
+1081 
-1086 EREEVKRKI
+1086 
-1095 SEANA
+1095 
-1100 NIRSYLLQNNP
+1100 
-1111 ILAGVNGDVTFYYR
+1111 
-1125 DGSVDVID
+1125 
-1133 AENVITYE
+1133 
-1141 PERKSI
+1141 
-1147 FSENGNTNKKEAV
+1147 
-1160 ITIARGQNYTIGPN
+1160 
-1174 LRKYFSLSNG
+1174 
-1184 SDLPNRDFTSISAIG
+1184 
-1199 SLPSSSEISRL
+1199 
-1210 NVGNY
+1210 
-1215 NYRVNAKNA
+1215 
-1224 YHKTQQELNLKL
+1224 
-1236 KIVEVNAPTGN
+1236 
-1247 NRVYRVSTYNLT
+1247 
-1259 NDEINKIKQAFKAA
+1259 
-1273 NSGLNLN
+1273 
-1280 DNDIT
+1280 
-1285 VSNNFDHRNVSSVTV
+1285 
-1300 TIRKGDL
+1300 
-1307 IKEFSSNLN
+1307 
-1316 NMNFLRWVNIR
+1316 
-1327 DDYTISWTSSKIQGR
+1327 
-1342 NTDGGL
+1342 
-1348 EWSPDHKSLIY
+1348 
-1359 KYDATLGR
+1359 
-1367 QINTNDVLT
+1367 
-1376 LLQAT
+1376 
-1381 AKNSN
+1381 
-1386 LRSNINSNEKQL
+1386 
-1398 AERGSNGYSKSIIR
+1398 
-1412 DDGEKSYLLN
+1412 
-1422 SNPIQVLDLVEPDNG
+1422 
-1437 YGGRQVSHSNVIY
+1437 
-1450 NEKNSSI
+1450 
-1457 VNGQVPEANG
+1457 
-1467 ASAFNIDKV
+1467 
-1476 VKANAANNGIMG
+1476 
-1488 VIYKAQLYLAPYSPK
+1488 
-1503 GYIEKLGQNLSNT
+1503 
-1516 NNVINVYF
+1516 
-1524 VPSDKV
+1524 
-1530 NPSITVGNYD
+1530 
-1540 HHTVY
+1540 
-1545 SGETFKNTINVNDNY
+1545 
-1560 GLNTVASTSDSAITM
+1560 
-1575 TRNNNE
+1575 
-1581 LVGQAPNVTNS
+1581 
-1592 TNKIVKVKATDKSGN
+1592 
-1607 ESIVSF
+1607 
-1613 TVNIKPLN
+1613 
-1621 EKYRITTS
+1621 
-1629 SSNQTPVRISNI
+1629 
-1641 QNNANLSIEDQNR
+1641 
-1654 VKSSLSMTKILGTRN
+1654 
-1669 YVNESNNDVRSQVVS
+1669 
-1684 KVNRS
+1684 
-1689 GNNATVNVTT
+1689 
-1699 TFSDGTT
+1699 
-1706 NTITV
+1706 
-1711 PVKHV
+1711 
-1716 LLEVVPTT
+1716 
-1724 RTTVRGQQF
+1724 
-1733 PTGKGTSP
+1733 
-1741 NDFFSLRTGGPVD
+1741 
-1754 ARIVW
+1754 
-1759 VNNQGPDIN
+1759 
-1768 SNQIGRDL
+1768 
-1776 TLHAEIF
+1776 
-1783 FDGETTPIRK
+1783 
-1793 DTTYKLSQSIPKQ
+1793 
-1806 IYETTI
+1806 
-1812 NGRFNSSGDAYP
+1812 
-1824 GNFVQ
+1824 
-1829 AVNQYWP
+1829 
-1836 EHMDFRWAQ
+1836 
-1845 GSGTPSS
+1845 
-1852 RNAGSFTKTVT
+1852 
-1863 VVYQN
+1863 
-1868 GQTENVNVLFKVKPN
+1868 
-1883 KPVIDS
+1883 
-1889 NSVISKGQLNG
+1889 
-1900 QQILVRNVPQ
+1900 
-1910 NAQVTLYQS
+1910 
-1919 NGTVI
+1919 
-1924 PNTNTTIDS
+1924 
-1933 NGIATVTIQG
+1933 
-1943 TLPTGNITAKTSMT
+1943 
-1957 NNVTYTKQNSS
+1957 
-1968 GIASNTT
+1968 
-1975 EDISVFSENSD
+1975 
-1986 QVNVTAGMQAKND
+1986 
-1999 GIKII
+1999 
-2004 KGTNYNFNDFNSF
+2004 
-2017 ISNIPAHSTLTWNE
+2017 
-2031 EPNSWKNN
+2031 
-2039 IGTTTKTVT
+2039 
-2048 VTLPNHQGTRTVD
+2048 
-2061 IPITIYP
+2061 
-2068 TVTAKNPVRDQ
+2068 
-2079 KGRNLTN
+2079 
-2086 GTDVYNYIIFEN
+2086 
-2098 NNRLGGTASWKD
+2098 
-2110 NRQPD
+2110 
-2115 KNIAGVQNLI
+2115 
-2125 ALVNYPGISTPLE
+2125 
-2138 VPVKVWV
+2138 
-2145 YNFDFTQPIYKIQV
+2145 
-2159 GDTFPKGTWA
+2159 
-2169 GYYKHLENGEG
+2169 
-2180 LPIDGWKFY
+2180 
-2189 WNQQSTGTTS
+2189 
-2199 DQWQS
+2199 
-2204 LAYTRTPFVK
+2204 
-2214 TGTYDVV
+2214 
-2221 NPSNWGVWQTSQ
+2221 
-2233 SAKFIVTNAKPNQPT
+2233 
-2248 ITQSKTGDVTVT
+2248 
-2260 PGAVRNILISGTND
+2260 
-2274 YIQASADKI
+2274 
-2283 VINKNGNKLTTFV
+2283 
-2296 KNNDGRWTVETGSP
+2296 
-2310 DINGIGPTNNGTAI
+2310 
-2324 SLSRLAVRPG
+2324 
-2334 DSIEAIATEGS
+2334 
-2345 GETIS
+2345 
-2350 TSATS
+2350 
-2355 EIYIVKAPQPE
+2355 
-2366 QVATHTYDNGTFDIL
+2366 
-2381 PDNSRNSLNPTERV
+2381 
-2395 EINYTEKLNGNETQK
+2395 
-2410 SFTITK
+2410 
-2416 NNNGKWTINN
+2416 
-2426 KPNYVEFN
+2426 
-2434 QDNGKVVFS
+2434 
-2443 ANTIKPNSQITITP
+2443 
-2457 KAGQGNT
+2457 
-2464 ENTNPTV
+2464 
-2471 IQAPAQHTLTIN
+2471 
-2483 EIVKEQG
+2483 
-2490 QNVTNDDINNAVQ
+2490 
-2503 VPNKNRVAIKQGNA
+2503 
-2517 LPTNLAGGST
+2517 
-2527 SHIPVVIYYSDGSS
+2527 
-2541 EEATETVRT
+2541 
-2550 KVNKTELI
+2550 
-2558 NARRRL
+2558 
-2564 DEEISKE
+2564 
-2571 NKTPSSIRNFDQAM
+2571 
-2585 NRAQSQI
+2585 
-2592 NTAKS
+2592 
-2597 DADQVIG
+2597 
-2604 TEFATPQ
+2604 
-2611 QVNSALSKVQAA
+2611 
-2623 QNKINE
+2623 
-2629 AKALLQNKADNSQ
+2629 
-2642 LVRAKEQL
+2642 
-2650 QQSIQPAAST
+2650 
-2660 DGMTQDST
+2660 
-2668 RNYKNKRQAAEQA
+2668 
-2681 IQHANS
+2681 
-2687 VINNGD
+2687 
-2693 ATSQQINDAKNTV
+2693 
-2706 EQAQR
+2706 
-2711 DYVEAKSNLRA
+2711 
-2722 DKSQLQSAYDTL
+2722 
-2734 NRDVLTNDKKPASV
+2734 
-2748 RRYNEAISNIRKELD
+2748 
-2763 TAKADAS
+2763 
-2770 STLRNTNPSVEQVR
+2770 
-2784 DALNKINTVQ
+2784 
-2794 PKVNQAIALL
+2794 
-2804 QPKENNSELVQAK
+2804 
-2817 KRLQDAVNDIPQT
+2817 
-2830 QGMTQQTINNYND
+2830 
-2843 KQREAERALTS
+2843 
-2854 AQRVIDN
+2854 
-2861 GDATTQEITSEKSK
+2861 
-2875 VEQAMQA
+2875 
-2882 LTNAKS
+2882 
-2888 NLRADKNELQT
+2888 
-2899 AYNKL
+2899 
-2904 IENVSTNGKKPA
+2904 
-2916 SIRQYE
+2916 
-2922 TAKARI
+2922 
-2928 QNQINDAKNEAER
+2928 
-2941 ILGNDNPQVSQVTQA
+2941 
-2956 LNKIKAIQPKLTEAI
+2956 
-2971 NMLQNK
+2971 
-2977 ENNTELVNAKNR
+2977 
-2989 LENAVNDT
+2989 
-2997 DPTHGMTQETINNYN
+2997 
-3012 AKKREAQNEI
+3012 
-3022 QKANM
+3022 
-3027 IINNGDATAQDISS
+3027 
-3041 EKSKVEQVLQA
+3041 
-3052 LQNAKNDLRAD
+3052 
-3063 KRELQTAY
+3063 
-3071 NKLIQNVN
+3071 
-3079 TNGKKPS
+3079 
-3086 SIQNYKSARRN
+3086 
-3097 IENQY
+3097 
-3102 NTAKNEAHNVLENT
+3102 
-3116 NPTVNAVED
+3116 
-3125 ALRKINAIQPEV
+3125 
-3137 TKAINILQDKE
+3137 
-3148 DNSELVRAKE
+3148 
-3158 KLDQAINSQ
+3158 
-3167 PSLNGMTQES
+3167 
-3177 INNYTT
+3177 
-3183 KRREAQN
+3183 
-3190 IASSAD
+3190 
-3196 TIINNGD
+3196 
-3203 ASIEQITEN
+3203 
-3212 KIRVEEATNAL
+3212 
-3223 NEAKQHLTADTTS
+3223 
-3236 LKTEVRKLSRR
+3236 
-3247 GDTNNKKPSSVS
+3247 
-3259 AYNNTIHSLQ
+3259 
-3269 SEITQTENRANTIIN
+3269 
-3284 KPIRSVEEVNNALH
+3284 
-3298 EVNQLNQRLTDTI
+3298 
-3311 NLLQPL
+3311 
-3317 ANKESLKE
+3317 
-3325 ARNRLESKINETVQ
+3325 
-3339 TDGMTQQSVENYKQA
+3339 
-3354 KIKAQNESSIAQT
+3354 
-3367 LINNGDASDQ
+3367 
-3377 EVSTEIEKLNQKLSE
+3377 
-3392 LTNSI
+3392 
-3397 NHLTVNKEPLETAKN
+3397 
-3412 QLQANIDQKP
+3412 
-3422 STDGMTQQSVQ
+3422 
-3433 SYERKLQEAKDK
+3433 
-3445 INSINNVLANNPDVN
+3445 
-3460 AIRTNKVETEQIN
+3460 
-3473 NELTQAKQGLTV
+3473 
-3485 DKQPLINA
+3485 
-3493 KTALQQSLD
+3493 
-3502 NQPSTTGMTEA
+3502 
-3513 TIQNYNAKRQKAEQV
+3513 
-3528 IQNANKIIEN
+3528 
-3538 AQPSVQQVS
+3538 
-3547 DEKSKVEQAL
+3547 
-3557 SELNNA
+3557 
-3563 KSALRADKQELQQA
+3563 
-3577 YNQLIQPTDLN
+3577 
-3588 NKKPASITAYN
+3588 
-3599 QRYQQFSNELNST
+3599 
-3612 KTNTDR
+3612 
-3618 ILKEQNPSVADVN
+3618 
-3631 NALNKV
+3631 
-3637 REVQQKLNEARALLQ
+3637 
-3652 NKEDNSALVRAK
+3652 
-3664 EQLQQAVDQVPSTEG
+3664 
-3679 MTQQTKDDYNS
+3679 
-3690 KQQAAQQEIS
+3690 
-3700 KAQQVIDNGDATTQ
+3700 
-3714 QISNAKTNVER
+3714 
-3725 ALEALNNAKTGLRA
+3725 
-3739 DKEELQNAYN
+3739 
-3749 QLTQNIDTSGKTPA
+3749 
-3763 SIRKYNEA
+3763 
-3771 KSRIQTQIDSAK
+3771 
-3783 NEANSILTNDNPQVS
+3783 
-3798 QVTAALNKIKA
+3798 
-3809 VQPELDKAIAM
+3809 
-3820 LKNKENNNALVQAK
+3820 
-3834 QQLQQIV
+3834 
-3841 NEVDPT
+3841 
-3847 QGMTTDTANNYKSKK
+3847 
-3862 REAEDEIQKAQQI
+3862 
-3875 INNGDATEQQITN
+3875 
-3888 ETNRVNQAINAIN
+3888 
-3901 KAKND
+3901 
-3906 LRADKSQLENAY
+3906 ENAY

-5834 EKKAYQQAINHVD
+5834 EQHNYDNAVNEAQATINNNAQPVLDKLAIERLTQTVNTTKDALHGAQKLTQDQQAAETGIRGLTSLNEPQKNAEVAKVTAATTRDEVKNIRQEATTLDTAMLGLRKSIKDKNDTKNSSKYINEDHDQQQAYDNAVNNAQQVIDETQATLSSDTINQLANAVTQAKSNLHGDTKLQHDKDSAKQTIAQLQNLNSAQKHMEDSLIDNESTRTQVQHDLTEAQALDGLMGALKESIKDYTNIVSNGNYINAEPSKKQAYDAAVQNAQNIINGTNQPTINKGNVTTATQTVKNTKDALDGDHRLEEAKNNANQTIRNLSNLNNAQKDAEKNLVNSASTLEQVQQNLQTAQQLDNAMGELRQSIAKKDQVKADSKYLNEDPQIKQNYDDAVQRVETIINETQNPELLKANIDQATQSVQNAEQALHGAEKLNQDKQTSSTELDGLTDLTDAQREKLREQINTSNSRDDIKQKIEQAKALNDAMKKLKEQVAQKDGVHANSDYTNEDSAQKDAYNNALKQAEDIINNSSNPNLNAQDITNALNNIKQAQDNLHGAQKLQQDKNTTNQAIGNLNHLNQPQKDALIQAINGATSRDQVAEKLKEAEALDEAMKQLEDQVNQDDQISNSSPFINEDSDKQKTYNDKIQAAKEIINQTSNPTLDKQKIADTLQNIKDAVNNLHGDQKLQKAQQDATNELNYLTNLNNSQRQSEHDEINSAPSRTEVSNDLNHAKALNEAMRQLENEVALENSVKKLSDFINEDEAAQNEYSNALQKAKDIINGVPSSTLDKATIEDALLELQNARESLHGEQKLQEAKNQAVAEIDNLQALNPGQVLAEKTLVNQASTKPEVQEALQKAKELNEAMKALKTEINKKEQIKADSRYVNADSGLQANYNSALNYGSQIIATTQPPELNKDVINRATQTIKTAENNLNGQSKLAEAKSDGNQSIEHLQGLTQSQKDKQHDLINQAQTKQQVDDIVNNSKQLDNSMNQLQQIVNNDNTVKQNSDFINEDSSQQDAYNHAIQAAKDLITAHPTIMDKNQIDQAIENIKQALNDLHGSNKLSEDKKEASEQLQNLNSLTNGQKDTILNHIFSAPTRSQVGEKIASAKQLNNTMKALRDSIADNNEILQSSKYFNEDSEQQNAYNQAVNKAKNIINDQPTPVMANDEIQSVLNEVKQTKDNLHGDQKLANDKTDAQATLNALNYLNQAQRGNLETKVQNSNSRPEVQKVVQLANQLNDAMKKLDDALTGNDAIKQTSNYINEDTSQQVNFDEYTDRGKNIVAEQTNPNMSPTNINTIADKITEAKNDLHGVQKLKQAQQQSINTINQMTGLNQAQKEQLNQEIQQTQTRSEVHQVINKAQALNDSMNTLRQSITDEHEVKQTSNYINETVGNQTAYNNAVDRVKQIINQTSNPTMNPLEVERATSNVKISKDALHGERELNDNKNSKTFAVNHLDNLNQAQKEALTHEIEQATIVSQVNNIYNKAKALNNDMKKLKDIVAQQDNVRQSNNYINEDSTPQNMYNDTINHAQSIIDQVANPTMSHDEIENAINNIKHAINALDGEHKLQQAKENANLLINSLNDLNAPQRDAINRLVNEAQTREKVAEQLQSAQALNDAMKHLRNSIQNQSSVRQESKYINASDAKKEQYNHAVREVENIINEQHPTLDKEIIKQLTDGVNQANNDLNGVELLDADKQNAHQSIPTLMHLNQAQQNALNEKINNAVTRTEVAAIIGQAKLLDHAMENLEESIKDKEQVKQSSNYINEDSDVQETYDNAVDHVTEILNQTVNPTLSIEDIEHAINEVNQAKKQLRGKQKLYQTIDLADKELSKLDDLTSQQSSSISNQIYTAKTRTEVAQAIEKAKSLNHAMKALNKVYKNADKVLDSSRFINEDQPEKKAYQQAINHVD

-6171 EIATVSNN
+6171 EIATASNN
-6179 AQALNKVM
+6179 ALALNKVM

-6199 VENSDNYRQADD
+6199 IENSDNYRQADD

-6216 YDEAL
+6216 YDDAL
-6221 EHGQDIQKTN
+6221 EHGQDIQKSN
-6231 ATQNETKQAL
+6231 ATQNEAKQAL
-6241 QQLIYAETSLNGFE
+6241 QQLINAETSLNGFE

-6283 DKVTQSHDLLELEHI
+6283 DKVTQSHDLLELEHL

-6481 NGKNLDEKQIQG
+6481 NGKNLDEIQIEG

>member
-1 MSYSLSKL
+1 M
-9 STLKT
+9 
-14 YNFQITSNN
+14 
-23 KEKTSRIGVA
+23 
-33 IALNNRDKLQKFSIR
+33 
-48 KYAIGTFSTVIATL
+48 
-62 VFMGINTNH
+62 
-71 ASADELNQN
+71 
-80 QKLIKQLNQTDDDD
+80 
-94 SNTHSQEIENN
+94 
-105 KQNSSGKTESL
+105 
-116 RSSTSQNQANARLSD
+116 
-131 QFKDTNETSQQLPTN
+131 
-146 VSDDSINQSHSEA
+146 
-159 NMNNEP
+159 
-165 LKVDNSTM
+165 
-173 QAHSKIVSDSD
+173 
-184 GNASENKHHKLTEN
+184 
-198 VLAESRASKNDKEKE
+198 
-213 NLQEKDKSQQV
+213 
-224 HPPLDKNAL
+224 
-233 QAFFDASYHNYRMID
+233 
-248 RDRADATEYQKV
+248 
-260 KSTFDYVNDLL
+260 
-271 GNNQNI
+271 
-277 PSEQLVSAYQQLEKA
+277 
-292 LELARTLPQQSTT
+292 
-305 EKRGRRSTRSVV
+305 
-317 ENRSSRS
+317 
-324 DYLDARTE
+324 
-332 YYVSKDDDDSGF
+332 
-344 PPGTFF
+344 
-350 HASNRRWPYNLPR
+350 
-363 SRNIL
+363 
-368 RASDVQG
+368 
-375 NAYITTK
+375 
-382 RLKDGYQW
+382 
-390 DILFNSNHKGHEY
+390 
-403 MYYWF
+403 
-408 GLPSDQT
+408 
-415 PTGPVTFT
+415 
-423 IINRDGSSTSTG
+423 
-435 GVGFGSGA
+435 
-443 PLPQFWRSAGAIN
+443 
-456 SSVANDFK
+456 
-464 HGSATNYAFYDG
+464 
-476 VNNFSDFARGGEL
+476 
-489 YFDREGATQTNKYYG
+489 
-504 DENFA
+504 
-509 LLNSEKPDQIRGL
+509 
-522 DTIYSFKGS
+522 
-531 GDVSYR
+531 
-537 ISFKTQGAPTA
+537 
-548 RLYYAAGA
+548 
-556 RSGEYKQAT
+556 
-565 NYNQLYVEP
+565 
-574 YKNYRNRVQ
+574 
-583 SNVQVKNRTLHLKR
+583 
-597 TIRQFDPT
+597 
-605 LQRTTDV
+605 
-612 PILDSD
+612 
-618 GSGSIDSVYDPLS
+618 
-631 YVKNVTGTV
+631 
-640 LGIYPSYLPYNQ
+640 
-652 ERWQGANAMNAYQI
+652 
-666 EELFSQENLQ
+666 
-676 NAARSG
+676 
-682 RPIQF
+682 
-687 LVGFDVEDSHHN
+687 
-699 PETLLPVNLYVKPE
+699 
-713 LKHTIELYHDN
+713 
-724 EKQNRKEFS
+724 
-733 VSKRAG
+733 
-739 HGVFQIMSG
+739 
-748 TLHNTVGSGILPY
+748 
-761 QQEIRIKLTSNEPI
+761 
-775 KDSEWSITG
+775 
-784 YPNTLTLQN
+784 
-793 AVGRTNNATEK
+793 
-804 NLALVGHIDPGN
+804 
-816 YFITVKFGDKVE
+816 
-828 QFEIRSKPTP
+828 
-838 PRIITT
+838 
-844 ANELRGNS
+844 
-852 NHKPEIRVT
+852 
-861 DIPNDTTAKIKLVM
+861 
-875 GGTDGDH
+875 
-882 DPEINP
+882 
-888 YTVPENYTVVAEAY
+888 
-902 HDNDP
+902 
-907 SKNGV
+907 
-912 LTFRSS
+912 LTF
-918 DYLKDLPLSGELKA
+918 
-932 IVYYNQYV
+932 
-940 QSNFSN
+940 
-946 SVPFSSDTTPPT
+946 
-958 INEPAGLVHKYYRG
+958 
-972 DHVEITL
+972 
-979 PVTDNTGGSGLRD
+979 
-992 VNVNLPQG
+992 
-1000 WTKTFTINPNNNT
+1000 
-1013 EGTLKLIGNIPSN
+1013 
-1026 EAYNTTYHF
+1026 
-1035 NITATDNSGNTT
+1035 
-1047 NPAKTFILNVGKL
+1047 
-1060 ADDLNP
+1060 
-1066 VGLSRDQLQLVTDPS
+1066 QL
-1081 SLSNS
+1081 
-1086 EREEVKRKI
+1086 
-1095 SEANA
+1095 
-1100 NIRSYLLQNNP
+1100 
-1111 ILAGVNGDVTFYYR
+1111 
-1125 DGSVDVID
+1125 
-1133 AENVITYE
+1133 
-1141 PERKSI
+1141 
-1147 FSENGNTNKKEAV
+1147 
-1160 ITIARGQNYTIGPN
+1160 
-1174 LRKYFSLSNG
+1174 
-1184 SDLPNRDFTSISAIG
+1184 
-1199 SLPSSSEISRL
+1199 
-1210 NVGNY
+1210 
-1215 NYRVNAKNA
+1215 
-1224 YHKTQQELNLKL
+1224 
-1236 KIVEVNAPTGN
+1236 
-1247 NRVYRVSTYNLT
+1247 
-1259 NDEINKIKQAFKAA
+1259 
-1273 NSGLNLN
+1273 
-1280 DNDIT
+1280 
-1285 VSNNFDHRNVSSVTV
+1285 
-1300 TIRKGDL
+1300 
-1307 IKEFSSNLN
+1307 
-1316 NMNFLRWVNIR
+1316 
-1327 DDYTISWTSSKIQGR
+1327 
-1342 NTDGGL
+1342 
-1348 EWSPDHKSLIY
+1348 
-1359 KYDATLGR
+1359 
-1367 QINTNDVLT
+1367 
-1376 LLQAT
+1376 
-1381 AKNSN
+1381 
-1386 LRSNINSNEKQL
+1386 
-1398 AERGSNGYSKSIIR
+1398 
-1412 DDGEKSYLLN
+1412 
-1422 SNPIQVLDLVEPDNG
+1422 
-1437 YGGRQVSHSNVIY
+1437 
-1450 NEKNSSI
+1450 
-1457 VNGQVPEANG
+1457 
-1467 ASAFNIDKV
+1467 
-1476 VKANAANNGIMG
+1476 
-1488 VIYKAQLYLAPYSPK
+1488 
-1503 GYIEKLGQNLSNT
+1503 
-1516 NNVINVYF
+1516 
-1524 VPSDKV
+1524 
-1530 NPSITVGNYD
+1530 
-1540 HHTVY
+1540 
-1545 SGETFKNTINVNDNY
+1545 
-1560 GLNTVASTSDSAITM
+1560 
-1575 TRNNNE
+1575 
-1581 LVGQAPNVTNS
+1581 
-1592 TNKIVKVKATDKSGN
+1592 
-1607 ESIVSF
+1607 
-1613 TVNIKPLN
+1613 
-1621 EKYRITTS
+1621 
-1629 SSNQTPVRISNI
+1629 
-1641 QNNANLSIEDQNR
+1641 EDQNR

-1863 VVYQN
+1863 VAYQN

-1968 GIASNTT
+1968 GVASNTT
-1975 EDISVFSENSD
+1975 EDISVFSETSD

-2048 VTLPNHQGTRTVD
+2048 ATLPNHQGTRTVD

-2145 YNFDFTQPIYKIQV
+2145 YNFDFPQPIYKIQV

-2169 GYYKHLENGEG
+2169 GYYKHLENGEE

-2189 WNQQSTGTTS
+2189 WNQRSTGTTS

-2260 PGAVRNILISGTND
+2260 PGAVRNIQISGTND

-2296 KNNDGRWTVETGSP
+2296 KNNDGRWSVETGSP
-2310 DINGIGPTNNGTAI
+2310 DINGIEPTNNGTAI

-2395 EINYTEKLNGNETQK
+2395 EISYTEKLNGNETQK

-2503 VPNKNRVAIKQGNA
+2503 VPNKNRVTIKQGNA

-2571 NKTPSSIRNFDQAM
+2571 NKTPSSIRNFDQAL

-2668 RNYKNKRQAAEQA
+2668 RNYNNKRQAAEQA

-2711 DYVEAKSNLRA
+2711 EYIEAKSNLRA

-2748 RRYNEAISNIRKELD
+2748 RRYNEAISNIRRELD

-3102 NTAKNEAHNVLENT
+3102 NTAKDEAHNVLENT

-3158 KLDQAINSQ
+3158 RLDQAINSQ

-3269 SEITQTENRANTIIN
+3269 SEITQTENRANAIIN

-3367 LINNGDASDQ
+3367 LIDNGDASDQ

-3433 SYERKLQEAKDK
+3433 SYQRKLQEAKDK

-3460 AIRTNKVETEQIN
+3460 AIRTNKVEAEQIN

-3513 TIQNYNAKRQKAEQV
+3513 TIQNYNAKRQKAEQA
-3528 IQNANKIIEN
+3528 IQNANKVIEN

-3637 REVQQKLNEARALLQ
+3637 REVQQKLNNARALLQ

-3664 EQLQQAVDQVPSTEG
+3664 DQLQQAVDQVPSTEG

-3690 KQQAAQQEIS
+3690 KQQAAQQEIT

-3749 QLTQNIDTSGKTPA
+3749 QLTQNIDTNGKTPA

-3798 QVTAALNKIKA
+3798 QVNAALNKIKA

-3820 LKNKENNNALVQAK
+3820 LQNKENNNALVQAK
-3834 QQLQQIV
+3834 QQLQQ
-3841 NEVDPT
+3841 
-3847 QGMTTDTANNYKSKK
+3847 A
-3862 REAEDEIQKAQQI
+3862 
-3875 INNGDATEQQITN
+3875 
-3888 ETNRVNQAINAIN
+3888 
-3901 KAKND
+3901 
-3906 LRADKSQLENAY
+3906 
-3918 NQLIQNVDTNGK
+3918 
-3930 KPASIQQYQAARQA
+3930 
-3944 IETQY
+3944 
-3949 NNAKSEAH
+3949 
-3957 QILENSNPSVN
+3957 
-3968 EVAQA
+3968 
-3973 LQKVEAVQLKVNDAI
+3973 
-3988 HILQNKENNSA
+3988 
-3999 LVTAKNQLQQSVNDQ
+3999 VNDQ

-4041 AEAVINNGDATAKQI
+4041 AEVVINNGDATAKQI

-4070 NDAKQQLTADT
+4070 NDGKQQLTADT

-4102 RSINAYNKAIQSLET
+4102 RSISAYNKAIQSLET

-4188 GMTQQSIEAYQNA
+4188 GMTQQSVDAYQNA
-4201 KRVAQNESNT
+4201 KRAAQNESNT

-4280 NYNQKL
+4280 TYNQKL

-4313 AEAERISNDLT
+4313 AEAERISSDLT

-4427 ENSINQQTDT
+4427 ENGINQQTDT

-4459 EKISKVLGGQP
+4459 EKITKVLDGQP

-4528 PNHNTLETIKNKADT
+4528 PNHNTLEMIKNKADT

-4591 TQSPTMSAD
+4591 TQSPTMSAN
-4600 VIDQKAED
+4600 VINQKTEE
-4608 VKRTKTALDGNQRLE
+4608 VKRTKDALDGNQRLE
-4623 VAKQQALNHL
+4623 AAKQQALNHL
-4633 NTLNDLNDAQRQTLT
+4633 NTLNDLNNAQRQALT

-4654 PNINSVNQ
+4654 SNINSVNQ
-4662 AKEKA
+4662 AKDKA

-4675 QLKQTIANYDDELH
+4675 QLKQTIANNDNELH
-4689 DGNYINADKDKKDAY
+4689 DGNYINADKDKQDAY

-4783 TKTNITSQL
+4783 TKTNIASQL
-4792 QDYNQLNIAMQA
+4792 QDYNQLNTAMQA

-4880 SSANTEIGNLP
+4880 TSANSEIGNLP

-4944 SVYINEDQ
+4944 SAYINEDQ
-4952 PEQSAYNDS
+4952 PEQSAYNDA

-4989 STKENALHGEQKLT
+4989 STKENALNGDQKLT

-5103 ANSINQKA
+5103 VNSINQKA

-5124 EQLRRAKENADQEI
+5124 EQLRRAKENANQEI

-5213 ASAEALKNKSQ
+5213 ANAEALKNKSQ
-5224 NPELDKVTIEQ
+5224 NPELDKGAIEQ
-5235 AINNINSAINN
+5235 AINNINFAINN

-5280 AVNGAQT
+5280 AINGAQT
-5287 RDQVANKLRDAE
+5287 RDQVANVLRDSK

-5355 KSTIDQTISRI
+5355 KSTIDQTINQI
-5366 NTAKNDLHGVEKLQ
+5366 NTAKNDLHGAEKLQ

-5392 LGYLNDPQ
+5392 LAYLNNPQ
-5400 KSGEESLVNGSNTR
+5400 RSGEETLVNGSNTR
-5414 SEVEEHLNEAKSLNN
+5414 SEVEERLNEAKSLNN
-5429 AMKQLRDKVAEKT
+5429 AMKQLRDKAAEKT

-5486 QKLQQLTDAQNAL
+5486 QKLQQLTDVQNAL

-5504 LEEAK
+5504 LEVAK
-5509 NNAITGINKLTALN
+5509 NNAITEINKLTALN

-5534 QAQQTIPAVNQQL
+5534 QAQQTILEVNQQL
-5547 TLDREINTAMQ
+5547 TSDKELNNVMQ
-5558 ALRDKVGQ
+5558 TLRDKVGQ

-5583 KHNYDNSVQAGQ
+5583 KHNYDSAIQAGQ
-5595 TIIDK
+5595 GIIDK
-5600 LQDPIMNKNEIEQA
+5600 PQDPMMSKNEIEQA

-5636 STNRQIEGLSSLN
+5636 NADRQIDRLSSLN
-5649 TAQINAEKDLVNQ
+5649 QAQINAEKGLVNQ
-5662 AKTRTDVAQKLA
+5662 STTRTEVAQKLA
-5674 AAKEI
+5674 VAKEL

-5699 SAYINADPTKVTAY
+5699 SAYINADPAKVTAY

-5738 QALSRVQQAQQD
+5738 QALTHVQQAQQD

-5756 LANAKQQATQTVNG
+5756 LASSKHQATQNVDG
-5770 LNSLNDGQKRELN
+5770 LSSLNDGQKRELN
-5783 LLINSANTRTKVQEE
+5783 LLINSANIRTKVQEE

-5819 DQVKQSSNYVNEDQP
+5819 DQVKQNSNYVNEDQP
-5834 EKKAYQQAINHVD
+5834 EQHNYDNAVNEAQTSINNNTQPVLDKSAIERLTQKVNNTKDALHGAEKLKQDQQAAETEIRGLTSLNDPQKNAEIAKVKTATTRTNVRNILQEASTLNTAMQGLRESIRDKNDTKNSSKYINEDHNEQQAYDNAINNAQQLIDESQATLNPDTINHLTTGVTQAKSNLHGDTKLQHDKDSAKQTIAQLQNLNSAQKHMEDSLIENESTRSQVQQDLTEAQALDGLMGALKESIKDNTNIVSNGNYINAEPSKKQAYDAAVQNAQNIINGTNQPTINKGNVTTATQTVKNTKDVLDGDHRLEEAKNNANQTITNLSNLNNAQKDAEKNLVNSASTLEQVQQNLQTAQQLDNAMGELRQSIANKDQVKADSKYLNEDSQIKQNYDDAVQRAETIINATQNPELLKANIDQATQSVQNAEQALHGAEKLNQDKHTSSTELDGLTDLTDAQREKLREQINTSNSRDDIKQKIEQAKALNDAMKQLKEQVAQKDGVHANSDYTNEDSAQKDAYNNALKQAEDIINNSSNPNLNAQDITNALNNIKQAQDNLHGAQKLQQDKNTTNQAIGNLNHLNQPQKDALIQAINGATSRDQVAEKLKEAEALDEAMKQLEDQVNQDDQISNSSPFINED
-5847 SIIHRQ
+5847 SDKQKTYNDKIQAAKEIINQ
-5853 TNPEMDPTV
+5853 TSNPTLDKQKIADTLQNIKDAV
-5862 INSITHEL
+5862 
-5870 ETAQNNLHGD
+5870 NNLHGD
-5880 QKLAHAQQDAANVIN
+5880 QKLAQSKQDA
-5895 GLIHL
+5895 
-5900 NVAQREVMIN
+5900 
-5910 TNTNATTREKVA
+5910 
-5922 KNLDNAQALDK
+5922 
-5933 AMETLQQVVAHK
+5933 
-5945 NNILNDSKYL
+5945 NN
-5955 NEDSKYQQQYD
+5955 Q
-5966 RVIADAEQLLN
+5966 
-5977 QTTNPTLE
+5977 
-5985 PYKVDIVKDNVLAN
+5985 
-5999 EKILFGAE
+5999 
-6007 KLSYDKSNANDEIK
+6007 
-6021 HMNYLN
+6021 
-6027 NAQKQSI
+6027 
-6034 KDMISHA
+6034 
-6041 ALRTEVKQLLQQA
+6041 
-6054 KILDEAMKSLE
+6054 
-6065 DKTQVVITD
+6065 
-6074 TTLPNYTEASED
+6074 
-6086 KKEKVDQTVSH
+6086 
-6097 AQAIIDK
+6097 
-6104 INGSNVSLDQVRQ
+6104 
-6117 ALEQLTQASENLDG
+6117 
-6131 DQRVEEAKVHANQTI
+6131 
-6146 DQLTHLNSLQQQTAK
+6146 
-6161 ESVKNATKLE
+6161 
-6171 EIATVSNN
+6171 
-6179 AQALNKVM
+6179 
-6187 GKLEQFINHADS
+6187 
-6199 VENSDNYRQADD
+6199 
-6211 DKIIA
+6211 
-6216 YDEAL
+6216 
-6221 EHGQDIQKTN
+6221 
-6231 ATQNETKQAL
+6231 
-6241 QQLIYAETSLNGFE
+6241 
-6255 RLNHARPR
+6255 LNHLDDLTEEQKNHFKP
-6263 ALEYI
+6263 L
-6268 KSLEKINNAQKSALE
+6268 INNADTRDEVNKQLDIAKQLNGDMSTLHKVIN
-6283 DKVTQSHDLLELEHI
+6283 DKDQIQHLS
-6298 VNEGTNL
+6298 
-6305 NDIMGELA
+6305 
-6313 NAIVNNYAPTKASI
+6313 
-6327 NYINADNLRKD
+6327 NYINADNDKKQNYD
-6338 NFTQAINNA
+6338 NAIKEAEDLIHNHPDTIDHKALQDLLNKIDQAHNELNGESKFKQA
-6347 RDALNKTQGQN
+6347 LDNALN
-6358 LDFNAI
+6358 D
-6364 DTFKDDIFKTKDA
+6364 
-6377 LNGIERLTAAKSKA
+6377 
-6391 EKLIDSLKFINKAQF
+6391 IDSLNSLNVPQRQTVKDNINHVTTLESLAQELQKAK
-6406 THANDE
+6406 E
-6412 IMNTN
+6412 
-6417 SIAQLSRIVNQAF
+6417 
-6430 DLNDAMKSLRDE
+6430 LNDAMKAMRDSIMNQEQVRKNSNYTNEDLAQQNAYNHAVDNINNIIGEDNATMDPQIIKQATQDINTAINGLNGDQKLQNAKTDAKQQITNFTGLTEPQKQALENIINQQTSRANVAKQLSHAKFLNGKMEE
-6442 LNNQA
+6442 LKAAVAKAPLVRQN
-6447 FPVQAS
+6447 
-6453 SNYINSDEDL
+6453 SNYINEDASE
-6463 KQQFDHALSNAR
+6463 KEAYEQAI
-6475 KVLAKE
+6475 AKGQEIINSE
-6481 NGKNLDEKQIQG
+6481 NNPTISSTDINRTIQEINDAEQNLHGENKLRQAQEIAKNEIQNLDGLNSAQI
-6493 LKQVIEDT
+6493 T
-6501 KDALNGIQRL
+6501 KLIQDIGRTKTKPAVTQKL
-6511 SKAKAKAIQYVQ
+6511 EEAKAINQAMQQLKQ
-6523 SLSYINDAQ
+6523 SIADKDATL
-6532 RHIAENNI
+6532 
-6540 HNSDDL
+6540 NSSNYLNED
-6546 SSLANTLSKA
+6546 SEKKLAY
-6556 SDLDNAMKD
+6556 DNAVSQAEQLINQLNDPTMDISNIQAITQKVIQAKD
-6565 LRDTIE
+6565 LLHGANKLAQNQAD
-6571 SNSTSVPNSVNYI
+6571 SNVII
-6584 NADKNLQIEFDE
+6584 N
-6596 ALQQASATSSKT
+6596 
-6608 SENPATI
+6608 
-6615 EEVLGLSQAI
+6615 
-6625 YDTKNAL
+6625 
-6632 NGEQR
+6632 
-6637 LATEK
+6637 
-6642 SKDLK
+6642 
-6647 LIKGLKD
+6647 
-6654 LNKAQ
+6654 
-6659 LEDVTNKV
+6659 
-6667 NSANTLTELSQLTQS
+6667 QS
-6682 TLELN
+6682 TNLN
-6687 DKMKLLRDKLKTLVN
+6687 DKQKQAINDLINHAQTKQQVAEIIAQANKLNNEMGTLKTLVEEQSN
-6702 PVKASLN
+6702 VHQQSKYINEDPQVQNIYNDSIQKGREILNGTTDDVLNNNKIADAIQNIHLTKNDLHGDQKLQKAQQDATNELN
-6709 YRNADYNLKRQF
+6709 YLTNLNNSQRQSEHDEINSAPSRTEVSNDLNHAKALNEAMRQLENEVALENSVKKLSDFINEDEAAQNEYSNALQKAKDIINGVPSSTLDKATIEDALLELQNARESLHGEQKLQEAKNQAVAEIDNLQALNPGQVLAEKTLVNQASTKPEVQEALQKAKEL
-6721 NKALK
+6721 NEAMKALK
-6726 EAKGVLN
+6726 TEIDKKEQIKADSKYVNADSGLQANYNSALNYGSQIIATTQPPELNKDVINRATQTIKTAENNLNGQSKLAEAKSDGNQSIEHLQGLTQSQKDKQHDLINQAQTKQQVDDIVNNSKQLDNSMNQLQQIVNNDNTVKQNSDFINEDSSQQDAYNHAIQAAKDLITAHPTIMDKNQIDQAIENIKQALNDLHGSNKLSEDKKEASEQLQNLNSLTNGQKDTILNHIFSAPTRSQVGEKIASAKQLNNTMKALRDSIADNNEILQSSKYINEDSEQQNAYNQAVNKAKNIINDQPTPVMANDEIQSVLN
-6733 KNSGTNVNINDIQ
+6733 EVKQTKDNLHGDQKLANDKTDAQATLNALNHLNQAQRGNLETKVQNSNSRPEVQ
-6746 HLLTQID
+6746 
-6753 NAKDQLNGERRL
+6753 KVVQL
-6765 KEHQQKS
+6765 
-6772 EVFIIKELDILNNAQ
+6772 A
-6787 KAAIINQIRASKD
+6787 NQ
-6800 IKIINQIVDN
+6800 
-6810 AIELNDAMQG
+6810 LNDAM
-6820 LKEHVAQLTATTK
+6820 K
-6833 DNIEY
+6833 
-6838 LNADEDHKLQYD
+6838 KL
-6850 YAINLANNVLDKENG
+6850 
-6865 TNKDANIIIGMIQN
+6865 
-6879 MDDARALLNG
+6879 DDA
-6889 IERLKDAQTKA
+6889 
-6900 HNDIKD
+6900 
-6906 TLKRQLDEIEH
+6906 
-6917 ANATSNSKAQA
+6917 
-6928 KQMVNEEARKALS
+6928 
-6941 NINDATSNDLVNQA
+6941 
-6955 KDEGQ
+6955 
-6960 SAIEH
+6960 
-6965 IHADEL
+6965 
-6971 PKAKLDANQM
+6971 
-6981 IDQKVE
+6981 
-6987 DINHLISQNPNL
+6987 
-6999 SNEEKNKLISQI
+6999 
-7011 NKLVNGIKNEIQQ
+7011 
-7024 AINKQQIENA
+7024 
-7034 TTKLDEVIETTKKLI
+7034 
-7049 IAKAEAKQ
+7049 
-7057 MIKELSQKKRDAIN
+7057 
-7071 NNTDLTPSQKAHALA
+7071 LTG
-7086 DIDKTEKDALQHI
+7086 
-7099 ENSNSID
+7099 N
-7106 DINNN
+7106 
-7111 KEHAFNTLA
+7111 
-7120 HIIIWDT
+7120 
-7127 DQQPLVFELP
+7127 
-7137 ELSLQNALVTSEV
+7137 
-7150 VVHRDETISLESIIG
+7150 
-7165 AMTLTDELKVN
+7165 
-7176 IVSLP
+7176 
-7181 NTDKVA
+7181 
-7187 DHLTAKVKVILADG
+7187 
-7201 SYVTVNVPVKVVE
+7201 
-7214 KELQIAKKDAIK
+7214 DAIK
-7226 TIDVLV
+7226 
-7232 KQKIKDID
+7232 
-7240 SNNELTSTQREDAK
+7240 
-7254 AEIERLKKQAIDKV
+7254 
-7268 NHSKSIKDI
+7268 
-7277 ETVKRTDFEEIDQ
+7277 
-7290 FDPKRF
+7290 
-7296 TLNKAKKDIITDV
+7296 
-7309 NTQIQNGF
+7309 
-7317 KEIETIKGL
+7317 
-7326 TSNEKTQFDKQL
+7326 
-7338 TALQKEFLEKV
+7338 
-7349 EHAHNLVELNQ
+7349 
-7360 LQQEFNNRYK
+7360 
-7370 HILNQAHLLGE
+7370 
-7381 KHIAEHKLGYVVV
+7381 
-7394 NKTQQILNNQSASY
+7394 
-7408 FIKQWALDRIKQ
+7408 
-7420 IQLETMNSIRGAH
+7420 
-7433 TVQDVHKALLQGI
+7433 
-7446 EQILKVNV
+7446 
-7454 SIINQSFNDSLHNFN
+7454 
-7469 YLHSKFDARL
+7469 
-7479 REKDVANHIVQTET
+7479 
-7493 FKEVLKGTGV
+7493 
-7503 EPGKINKE
+7503 
-7511 TQQPKLHK
+7511 
-7519 NDNDSLFKHLV
+7519 
-7530 DNFGKTVGV
+7530 
-7539 ITLTGLLSSFWLVL
+7539 
-7553 AKRRKKEEEEKQSIK
+7553 
-7568 NHHKDIRLS
+7568 
-7577 DTDKIDPIVITKRK
+7577 
-7591 IDKEEQI
+7591 
-7598 QNDDKHSIPVAKH
+7598 
-7611 KKSKEKQL
+7611 
-7619 SEEDIHSIPVVKR
+7619 
-7632 KQNSDNKDTKQ
+7632 
-7643 KKVTSKKKKTPQS
+7643 
-7656 TKKVVKTK
+7656 
-7664 KRSKK
+7664 

>member
-1 MSYSLSKL
+1 M
-9 STLKT
+9 
-14 YNFQITSNN
+14 
-23 KEKTSRIGVA
+23 
-33 IALNNRDKLQKFSIR
+33 
-48 KYAIGTFSTVIATL
+48 
-62 VFMGINTNH
+62 
-71 ASADELNQN
+71 
-80 QKLIKQLNQTDDDD
+80 LI
-94 SNTHSQEIENN
+94 
-105 KQNSSGKTESL
+105 
-116 RSSTSQNQANARLSD
+116 
-131 QFKDTNETSQQLPTN
+131 PM
-146 VSDDSINQSHSEA
+146 V
-159 NMNNEP
+159 
-165 LKVDNSTM
+165 
-173 QAHSKIVSDSD
+173 
-184 GNASENKHHKLTEN
+184 
-198 VLAESRASKNDKEKE
+198 
-213 NLQEKDKSQQV
+213 
-224 HPPLDKNAL
+224 
-233 QAFFDASYHNYRMID
+233 
-248 RDRADATEYQKV
+248 
-260 KSTFDYVNDLL
+260 
-271 GNNQNI
+271 
-277 PSEQLVSAYQQLEKA
+277 
-292 LELARTLPQQSTT
+292 
-305 EKRGRRSTRSVV
+305 
-317 ENRSSRS
+317 
-324 DYLDARTE
+324 
-332 YYVSKDDDDSGF
+332 
-344 PPGTFF
+344 
-350 HASNRRWPYNLPR
+350 
-363 SRNIL
+363 
-368 RASDVQG
+368 
-375 NAYITTK
+375 
-382 RLKDGYQW
+382 
-390 DILFNSNHKGHEY
+390 
-403 MYYWF
+403 
-408 GLPSDQT
+408 
-415 PTGPVTFT
+415 
-423 IINRDGSSTSTG
+423 
-435 GVGFGSGA
+435 
-443 PLPQFWRSAGAIN
+443 
-456 SSVANDFK
+456 
-464 HGSATNYAFYDG
+464 
-476 VNNFSDFARGGEL
+476 
-489 YFDREGATQTNKYYG
+489 
-504 DENFA
+504 
-509 LLNSEKPDQIRGL
+509 
-522 DTIYSFKGS
+522 
-531 GDVSYR
+531 
-537 ISFKTQGAPTA
+537 
-548 RLYYAAGA
+548 
-556 RSGEYKQAT
+556 
-565 NYNQLYVEP
+565 
-574 YKNYRNRVQ
+574 
-583 SNVQVKNRTLHLKR
+583 
-597 TIRQFDPT
+597 
-605 LQRTTDV
+605 
-612 PILDSD
+612 
-618 GSGSIDSVYDPLS
+618 
-631 YVKNVTGTV
+631 
-640 LGIYPSYLPYNQ
+640 
-652 ERWQGANAMNAYQI
+652 
-666 EELFSQENLQ
+666 
-676 NAARSG
+676 
-682 RPIQF
+682 
-687 LVGFDVEDSHHN
+687 
-699 PETLLPVNLYVKPE
+699 
-713 LKHTIELYHDN
+713 
-724 EKQNRKEFS
+724 
-733 VSKRAG
+733 
-739 HGVFQIMSG
+739 
-748 TLHNTVGSGILPY
+748 
-761 QQEIRIKLTSNEPI
+761 
-775 KDSEWSITG
+775 
-784 YPNTLTLQN
+784 
-793 AVGRTNNATEK
+793 
-804 NLALVGHIDPGN
+804 
-816 YFITVKFGDKVE
+816 
-828 QFEIRSKPTP
+828 
-838 PRIITT
+838 
-844 ANELRGNS
+844 
-852 NHKPEIRVT
+852 
-861 DIPNDTTAKIKLVM
+861 
-875 GGTDGDH
+875 
-882 DPEINP
+882 
-888 YTVPENYTVVAEAY
+888 
-902 HDNDP
+902 
-907 SKNGV
+907 
-912 LTFRSS
+912 
-918 DYLKDLPLSGELKA
+918 
-932 IVYYNQYV
+932 
-940 QSNFSN
+940 
-946 SVPFSSDTTPPT
+946 
-958 INEPAGLVHKYYRG
+958 
-972 DHVEITL
+972 
-979 PVTDNTGGSGLRD
+979 
-992 VNVNLPQG
+992 
-1000 WTKTFTINPNNNT
+1000 
-1013 EGTLKLIGNIPSN
+1013 
-1026 EAYNTTYHF
+1026 
-1035 NITATDNSGNTT
+1035 
-1047 NPAKTFILNVGKL
+1047 
-1060 ADDLNP
+1060 
-1066 VGLSRDQLQLVTDPS
+1066 
-1081 SLSNS
+1081 
-1086 EREEVKRKI
+1086 
-1095 SEANA
+1095 
-1100 NIRSYLLQNNP
+1100 
-1111 ILAGVNGDVTFYYR
+1111 
-1125 DGSVDVID
+1125 
-1133 AENVITYE
+1133 
-1141 PERKSI
+1141 
-1147 FSENGNTNKKEAV
+1147 
-1160 ITIARGQNYTIGPN
+1160 
-1174 LRKYFSLSNG
+1174 
-1184 SDLPNRDFTSISAIG
+1184 
-1199 SLPSSSEISRL
+1199 
-1210 NVGNY
+1210 
-1215 NYRVNAKNA
+1215 
-1224 YHKTQQELNLKL
+1224 
-1236 KIVEVNAPTGN
+1236 
-1247 NRVYRVSTYNLT
+1247 
-1259 NDEINKIKQAFKAA
+1259 
-1273 NSGLNLN
+1273 
-1280 DNDIT
+1280 
-1285 VSNNFDHRNVSSVTV
+1285 
-1300 TIRKGDL
+1300 
-1307 IKEFSSNLN
+1307 
-1316 NMNFLRWVNIR
+1316 
-1327 DDYTISWTSSKIQGR
+1327 
-1342 NTDGGL
+1342 
-1348 EWSPDHKSLIY
+1348 
-1359 KYDATLGR
+1359 
-1367 QINTNDVLT
+1367 
-1376 LLQAT
+1376 
-1381 AKNSN
+1381 
-1386 LRSNINSNEKQL
+1386 
-1398 AERGSNGYSKSIIR
+1398 
-1412 DDGEKSYLLN
+1412 
-1422 SNPIQVLDLVEPDNG
+1422 
-1437 YGGRQVSHSNVIY
+1437 
-1450 NEKNSSI
+1450 
-1457 VNGQVPEANG
+1457 
-1467 ASAFNIDKV
+1467 
-1476 VKANAANNGIMG
+1476 
-1488 VIYKAQLYLAPYSPK
+1488 
-1503 GYIEKLGQNLSNT
+1503 
-1516 NNVINVYF
+1516 
-1524 VPSDKV
+1524 
-1530 NPSITVGNYD
+1530 
-1540 HHTVY
+1540 
-1545 SGETFKNTINVNDNY
+1545 
-1560 GLNTVASTSDSAITM
+1560 
-1575 TRNNNE
+1575 
-1581 LVGQAPNVTNS
+1581 
-1592 TNKIVKVKATDKSGN
+1592 
-1607 ESIVSF
+1607 
-1613 TVNIKPLN
+1613 
-1621 EKYRITTS
+1621 
-1629 SSNQTPVRISNI
+1629 
-1641 QNNANLSIEDQNR
+1641 
-1654 VKSSLSMTKILGTRN
+1654 
-1669 YVNESNNDVRSQVVS
+1669 
-1684 KVNRS
+1684 
-1689 GNNATVNVTT
+1689 
-1699 TFSDGTT
+1699 
-1706 NTITV
+1706 
-1711 PVKHV
+1711 
-1716 LLEVVPTT
+1716 
-1724 RTTVRGQQF
+1724 
-1733 PTGKGTSP
+1733 
-1741 NDFFSLRTGGPVD
+1741 
-1754 ARIVW
+1754 
-1759 VNNQGPDIN
+1759 
-1768 SNQIGRDL
+1768 
-1776 TLHAEIF
+1776 
-1783 FDGETTPIRK
+1783 
-1793 DTTYKLSQSIPKQ
+1793 
-1806 IYETTI
+1806 
-1812 NGRFNSSGDAYP
+1812 
-1824 GNFVQ
+1824 
-1829 AVNQYWP
+1829 
-1836 EHMDFRWAQ
+1836 
-1845 GSGTPSS
+1845 
-1852 RNAGSFTKTVT
+1852 
-1863 VVYQN
+1863 
-1868 GQTENVNVLFKVKPN
+1868 
-1883 KPVIDS
+1883 
-1889 NSVISKGQLNG
+1889 
-1900 QQILVRNVPQ
+1900 
-1910 NAQVTLYQS
+1910 
-1919 NGTVI
+1919 
-1924 PNTNTTIDS
+1924 
-1933 NGIATVTIQG
+1933 
-1943 TLPTGNITAKTSMT
+1943 
-1957 NNVTYTKQNSS
+1957 
-1968 GIASNTT
+1968 
-1975 EDISVFSENSD
+1975 
-1986 QVNVTAGMQAKND
+1986 
-1999 GIKII
+1999 
-2004 KGTNYNFNDFNSF
+2004 
-2017 ISNIPAHSTLTWNE
+2017 
-2031 EPNSWKNN
+2031 
-2039 IGTTTKTVT
+2039 
-2048 VTLPNHQGTRTVD
+2048 
-2061 IPITIYP
+2061 
-2068 TVTAKNPVRDQ
+2068 
-2079 KGRNLTN
+2079 
-2086 GTDVYNYIIFEN
+2086 
-2098 NNRLGGTASWKD
+2098 
-2110 NRQPD
+2110 
-2115 KNIAGVQNLI
+2115 
-2125 ALVNYPGISTPLE
+2125 
-2138 VPVKVWV
+2138 
-2145 YNFDFTQPIYKIQV
+2145 
-2159 GDTFPKGTWA
+2159 
-2169 GYYKHLENGEG
+2169 
-2180 LPIDGWKFY
+2180 
-2189 WNQQSTGTTS
+2189 
-2199 DQWQS
+2199 
-2204 LAYTRTPFVK
+2204 
-2214 TGTYDVV
+2214 
-2221 NPSNWGVWQTSQ
+2221 
-2233 SAKFIVTNAKPNQPT
+2233 
-2248 ITQSKTGDVTVT
+2248 
-2260 PGAVRNILISGTND
+2260 
-2274 YIQASADKI
+2274 
-2283 VINKNGNKLTTFV
+2283 
-2296 KNNDGRWTVETGSP
+2296 
-2310 DINGIGPTNNGTAI
+2310 
-2324 SLSRLAVRPG
+2324 
-2334 DSIEAIATEGS
+2334 
-2345 GETIS
+2345 
-2350 TSATS
+2350 
-2355 EIYIVKAPQPE
+2355 
-2366 QVATHTYDNGTFDIL
+2366 
-2381 PDNSRNSLNPTERV
+2381 
-2395 EINYTEKLNGNETQK
+2395 
-2410 SFTITK
+2410 
-2416 NNNGKWTINN
+2416 
-2426 KPNYVEFN
+2426 
-2434 QDNGKVVFS
+2434 
-2443 ANTIKPNSQITITP
+2443 
-2457 KAGQGNT
+2457 
-2464 ENTNPTV
+2464 
-2471 IQAPAQHTLTIN
+2471 
-2483 EIVKEQG
+2483 
-2490 QNVTNDDINNAVQ
+2490 
-2503 VPNKNRVAIKQGNA
+2503 
-2517 LPTNLAGGST
+2517 
-2527 SHIPVVIYYSDGSS
+2527 
-2541 EEATETVRT
+2541 
-2550 KVNKTELI
+2550 
-2558 NARRRL
+2558 
-2564 DEEISKE
+2564 
-2571 NKTPSSIRNFDQAM
+2571 
-2585 NRAQSQI
+2585 
-2592 NTAKS
+2592 
-2597 DADQVIG
+2597 
-2604 TEFATPQ
+2604 
-2611 QVNSALSKVQAA
+2611 
-2623 QNKINE
+2623 
-2629 AKALLQNKADNSQ
+2629 
-2642 LVRAKEQL
+2642 
-2650 QQSIQPAAST
+2650 
-2660 DGMTQDST
+2660 
-2668 RNYKNKRQAAEQA
+2668 
-2681 IQHANS
+2681 
-2687 VINNGD
+2687 
-2693 ATSQQINDAKNTV
+2693 
-2706 EQAQR
+2706 
-2711 DYVEAKSNLRA
+2711 
-2722 DKSQLQSAYDTL
+2722 
-2734 NRDVLTNDKKPASV
+2734 
-2748 RRYNEAISNIRKELD
+2748 
-2763 TAKADAS
+2763 
-2770 STLRNTNPSVEQVR
+2770 
-2784 DALNKINTVQ
+2784 
-2794 PKVNQAIALL
+2794 
-2804 QPKENNSELVQAK
+2804 
-2817 KRLQDAVNDIPQT
+2817 
-2830 QGMTQQTINNYND
+2830 
-2843 KQREAERALTS
+2843 
-2854 AQRVIDN
+2854 
-2861 GDATTQEITSEKSK
+2861 
-2875 VEQAMQA
+2875 
-2882 LTNAKS
+2882 
-2888 NLRADKNELQT
+2888 
-2899 AYNKL
+2899 
-2904 IENVSTNGKKPA
+2904 
-2916 SIRQYE
+2916 
-2922 TAKARI
+2922 
-2928 QNQINDAKNEAER
+2928 
-2941 ILGNDNPQVSQVTQA
+2941 
-2956 LNKIKAIQPKLTEAI
+2956 
-2971 NMLQNK
+2971 
-2977 ENNTELVNAKNR
+2977 
-2989 LENAVNDT
+2989 
-2997 DPTHGMTQETINNYN
+2997 
-3012 AKKREAQNEI
+3012 
-3022 QKANM
+3022 
-3027 IINNGDATAQDISS
+3027 
-3041 EKSKVEQVLQA
+3041 
-3052 LQNAKNDLRAD
+3052 
-3063 KRELQTAY
+3063 
-3071 NKLIQNVN
+3071 
-3079 TNGKKPS
+3079 KKPS

-3102 NTAKNEAHNVLENT
+3102 NTAKDEAHNVLENT

-3190 IASSAD
+3190 IASSAE

-3269 SEITQTENRANTIIN
+3269 SEITQTENRANAIIN

-3339 TDGMTQQSVENYKQA
+3339 TDGMTQQSVENYNQA

-3433 SYERKLQEAKDK
+3433 SYQRKLQEAKDK

-3906 LRADKSQLENAY
+3906 LRADKSQLENTY

-3930 KPASIQQYQAARQA
+3930 KPASIQQYQAARQG

-3988 HILQNKENNSA
+3988 HMLQNKENNSA
-3999 LVTAKNQLQQSVNDQ
+3999 LVTAKNQLQQAVNDQ

-4792 QDYNQLNIAMQA
+4792 QDYNQLNTAMQA

-4989 STKENALHGEQKLT
+4989 STKENALHGEQKLI

-5171 AKELNKVMEQLNHL
+5171 AKELNKVMEQLNNL

-5213 ASAEALKNKSQ
+5213 ASAEVLKNKSQ

-5280 AVNGAQT
+5280 AVNGSQT
-5287 RDQVANKLRDAE
+5287 RDQVANVLRDSK

-5311 VNNQNAIHST
+5311 VNNQNVIHST

-5341 GSTYITGQHNPELN
+5341 GSTYITGQHNSELN
-5355 KSTIDQTISRI
+5355 KSTIDQTISQI
-5366 NTAKNDLHGVEKLQ
+5366 NTAKNDLHGAEKLQ

-5400 KSGEESLVNGSNTR
+5400 KSAEESLVNGSNTR

-5472 NEIGNPTLNKSEIE
+5472 NKIGNPTLNKSEIE

-5509 NNAITGINKLTALN
+5509 NNAITEINKLTALN

-5649 TAQINAEKDLVNQ
+5649 TAQIYAEKDLVNQ

-5674 AAKEI
+5674 TAKEI

-5819 DQVKQSSNYVNEDQP
+5819 DQVKQSNNYVNEDQP
-5834 EKKAYQQAINHVD
+5834 EQHNYDNAVNEAQATINNNAQPVLDKLAIERLTQTVNTTKDALHGTQKLIQDQQAAETGIRGLTSLNEPQKNAEVAKVTAATTRDEVRNIRQEATTLDTAMLGLRKSIKDKNDTKNSSKYINEDHDQQQAYDNAVNNAQHVIDETQATLSSDTINQLANAVTQAKSNLHGDTKLQHDKDSAKQTIAQLQNLNSAQKHMEDSLIDNESTRTQVQHDLTEAQALDGLMGALKESIKDNTNIVSNGNYINAEPSKKQAYDAAVQNAQNIINGTNQPTINKGNVTTATQTVKNTKDALDGDHRLEEAKNNANQTIRNLSNLNNAQKDAEKNLVNSASTLEQVQQNLQTAQQLDNAMGELRQSIANKDQVKADSKYLNEDPQIKQNYDDAVQRAETIINETQNPELLKANIDQATQSVQNAEQALHGAEKLNQDKQTSSTELDGLTDLTDAQREKLREQINTSNSRDDIKQKIEQAKALNDAMKKLKEQVAQKDGVHANSDYTNEDSAQKDAYNNALKQAEDIINNSSNPNLNAQDITNALNNIKQAQDNLHGAQKLQQDKNTTNQAIGNLNHLNQPQKDALIQAINGATSRDQVAEKLKEAEALDEAMKQLEDQVNQDDQISNSSPFINEDSDKQKTYNDKIQAAKEIINQTSNPTLDKQKIADTLQNIKDAVNNLHGDQKLAQSKQDANNQLNHLDDLTEEQKNHFKPLINNADTRDEVNKQLEIAKQLNGDMSTLHKVINDKDQIQHLSNYINADNDKKQNYNNAIKEAEDLIHNHPDTLDHKALQDLLNMIDQAHNELNGESRFKQALDNALNDIDSLNSLNVPQRQTVKDNINHVTTLESLAQELQKAKELNDAMKAMRDSIMNQEQIRKNSNYTNEDLAQQNAYNHAVDKINNIIGEDNATMDPQIIKQATQDINTAINGLNGDQKLQDAKTDAKQQITNFTGLTEPQKQALENIINQQTSRANVAKQLSHAKFLNGKMEELKVAVAKAPLVRQNSNYINEDVSEKEAYEQAIAKGQEIINSENNPTISSTDINRTIQEINDAEQNLHGENKLRQAQEIAKNEIQNLDGLNSAQITKLIQDIGRTITKPAVTQKLEEAKVINQAMQQLKQSIADKDATLNSSNYLNEDSEKKLAYDNAVSQAEQLINQLNDPTMDISNIQAITQKVIQAKDSLHGANKLAQNQADSNLIINQSTNLNDKQKQALNDLINHAQTKQQVDDIVNNSKQLDNSMNQLQQIVNNENTVKQNSDFINEDSSQQDAYNHAIQAAKDLITAHPTIMDKNQIDQAIENIKQALNDLHGSNKLSEDKKEASEQLQNLNSLTNGQKDTILNHIFSAPTRSQVGEKIASAKQLNNTMKALRDSIADNNEILQSSKYFNEDSEQQNAYNQAVNKAKNIINDQPTPVMANDEIQSVLNEVKQIKDNLHGDQKLANDKTDAQATLNALNYLNQAQRGNLETKVQNSNSRPEVQKVVQLANQLNDAMKKLDDALTGNDAIKQTSNYINEDTSQQVYFDEYTDRGKNIVAEQTNPNMSPTNINTIADKITEAKNDLHGVQKLEQAQQQSINTINQMTGLNQAQKEQLNQEIQQTQTRSEVHQVINKAQALNDSMNTLRQSITDENEVKQTSNYINETVGIQTAYNNAVDRVKQIINQTSNPTMNPLEVERATSNVKTSKDALHGERELNDNKKSKTFAVNHLDNLNQAQKEALTHEIEQATIVSQVNNIYNKAKALNNDMKKLKDIVAQQDNVRQSNNYINEDSTPQNMYNDTINHAQSIIDQVANPTMSHDEIENVINNIKHAINALDGEHKLQQAKENANLLINSLNDLNASQRDAINRLVNEAQTREKVAEQLQSAQALNDAMKHLRNSIQNQSSVRQENKYINASDDKKEQYNHAVREVENIINEQHPTLDKEIIKQLTDAVNQANNDLNGVELLDADKQNAHQSIPTLMHLNQAQQNALNEKINNAVTRAEVAAIIGQAKILDHAMENLEESIKDKEQVKQSSNYINEDPDVQETYNNAVDHVTEILNQTVNPTLSIEDIEHAINEVNQAKKQLRGKQKLYQTIDLADKELSKLDDLTSQQSSSISNQIYTAKTRTEVAQAIEKAKSLNHAMKALNKVYKNTDKVLDSSRFINEDQPEKEAYQQAINHVD

-5910 TNTNATTREKVA
+5910 ANTNATTREKVA

-5966 RVIADAEQLLN
+5966 RVVADAEQLLN

-5985 PYKVDIVKDNVLAN
+5985 PYKTDIVKDNVLAN

-6054 KILDEAMKSLE
+6054 KTLDEAMKSLE

-6131 DQRVEEAKVHANQTI
+6131 DQRLEEAKVHANQTI

-6171 EIATVSNN
+6171 EIATASND
-6179 AQALNKVM
+6179 ALALNKVM

-6216 YDEAL
+6216 YDDAL
-6221 EHGQDIQKTN
+6221 EHGQDIQKSN
-6231 ATQNETKQAL
+6231 ATQNEAKQAL
-6241 QQLIYAETSLNGFE
+6241 QQLINAETSLNGFE

-6283 DKVTQSHDLLELEHI
+6283 DKVTQSHDLLELEHL

-6305 NDIMGELA
+6305 NDIMAELA
-6313 NAIVNNYAPTKASI
+6313 NAIINNYASTKASI

-6377 LNGIERLTAAKSKA
+6377 LNGIERLTAAKSKT

-6481 NGKNLDEKQIQG
+6481 TGKNLDEIQIEG

-6511 SKAKAKAIQYVQ
+6511 SKAKAKAKAIQYVQ

-6546 SSLANTLSKA
+6546 SSLANTLSKV

-6565 LRDTIE
+6565 LRDTLE

-6647 LIKGLKD
+6647 LIKELKD

-6709 YRNADYNLKRQF
+6709 YRNVDYKLKRQF
-6721 NKALK
+6721 NKSLK

-6733 KNSGTNVNINDIQ
+6733 KNSGLNVNINDIQ

-6838 LNADEDHKLQYD
+6838 LNADEDLKLQYD

-6928 KQMVNEEARKALS
+6928 KQMVNEEARKAFS
-6941 NINDATSNDLVNQA
+6941 NINHATSNDLVNQA

-6999 SNEEKNKLISQI
+6999 SHDEKNKLISQI
-7011 NKLVNGIKNEIQQ
+7011 NKLVNGIKDEIQQ

-7057 MIKELSQKKRDAIN
+7057 VIKELSQKKRDAIN

-7111 KEHAFNTLA
+7111 KELAFNTLA

-7232 KQKIKDID
+7232 KQKIKDIE

-7277 ETVKRTDFEEIDQ
+7277 EIVKRTDFEEIDQ

-7360 LQQEFNNRYK
+7360 LQQEFNNRYE

-7568 NHHKDIRLS
+7568 NYHKDIRLS

-7619 SEEDIHSIPVVKR
+7619 SEEDIYSIPIVKR

>member
-3930 KPASIQQYQAARQA
+3930 KTASIQQYQAARQA

-5999 EKILFGAE
+5999 EKILFAAE

>member
-1 MSYSLSKL
+1 M
-9 STLKT
+9 
-14 YNFQITSNN
+14 
-23 KEKTSRIGVA
+23 
-33 IALNNRDKLQKFSIR
+33 NNRDKLQKFSIR

-62 VFMGINTNH
+62 VFMGINPNH

-105 KQNSSGKTESL
+105 KQNSAGQTESL
-116 RSSTSQNQANARLSD
+116 SSSTSHNQANARLSD
-131 QFKDTNETSQQLPTN
+131 QVKDPNETSQQLPTN
-146 VSDDSINQSHSEA
+146 VSNDSINQSHSET

-165 LKVDNSTM
+165 LQVDNSTM
-173 QAHSKIVSDSD
+173 QAHSKKVSDSN
-184 GNASENKHHKLTEN
+184 GNTSGNEHHKLTEN
-198 VLAESRASKNDKEKE
+198 VLAESQASKNDKEKE
-213 NLQEKDKSQQV
+213 NLQEKDKPQQV
-224 HPPLDKNAL
+224 QPPLDKNAL

-248 RDRADATEYQKV
+248 RDRADTTEYQKV
-260 KSTFDYVNDLL
+260 KSAFDYVNDLL

-292 LELARTLPQQSTT
+292 LELARTLPQRSTT

-317 ENRSSRS
+317 EERSSRS

-363 SRNIL
+363 SKNIL

-415 PTGPVTFT
+415 PTGSVTFT
-423 IINRDGSSTSTG
+423 IINRDGTSTSTG

-489 YFDREGATQTNKYYG
+489 YFDRDGATKTNKFYG
-504 DENFA
+504 DENFTM
-509 LLNSEKPDQIRGL
+509 LNSEKPDQIRGL

-687 LVGFDVEDSHHN
+687 LVGFDVEDSYHN

-739 HGVFQIMSG
+739 HGVFQVMSG

-844 ANELRGNS
+844 ANELRGNP

-907 SKNGV
+907 SKNGI

-979 PVTDNTGGSGLRD
+979 PVTDNAGGSGLRD

-1000 WTKTFTINPNNNT
+1000 WTKSFTINPNNNT

-1160 ITIARGQNYTIGPN
+1160 ITIARGQNYSIGPN

-1236 KIVEVNAPTGN
+1236 KIVDVNAPTGN

-1316 NMNFLRWVNIR
+1316 NMNFLRWVNIK
-1327 DDYTISWTSSKIQGR
+1327 DDYTILWTSSKIQGR

-1381 AKNSN
+1381 AKSSN

-1398 AERGSNGYSKSIIR
+1398 AERGANGYSKSIIR
-1412 DDGEKSYLLN
+1412 DDGERSYLLN
-1422 SNPIQVLDLVEPDNG
+1422 SNPIQVLDLVEPENG
-1437 YGGRQVSHSNVIY
+1437 YGGRQVSHSNVVY
-1450 NEKNSSI
+1450 NEKNSTI

-1716 LLEVVPTT
+1716 LLEVVPNT

-1806 IYETTI
+1806 VYETTI

-1863 VVYQN
+1863 VAYQN

-1924 PNTNTTIDS
+1924 PNTSTTIDS

-2031 EPNSWKNN
+2031 EPNTWKNN

-2115 KNIAGVQNLI
+2115 KNIAGVQNLT

-2145 YNFDFTQPIYKIQV
+2145 YNFDFPQPIYKIQV
-2159 GDTFPKGTWA
+2159 GDTFPKGTWV
-2169 GYYKHLENGEG
+2169 GYYKHLENGDG
-2180 LPIDGWKFY
+2180 LPIDGWRFY
-2189 WNQQSTGTTS
+2189 WNQQSTGTTG

-2503 VPNKNRVAIKQGNA
+2503 VPNKNRVTIKQGNA

-2571 NKTPSSIRNFDQAM
+2571 NKTPSSIRNFDQAL
-2585 NRAQSQI
+2585 NRAESQI

-2597 DADQVIG
+2597 EADQVIG
-2604 TEFATPQ
+2604 TEFATLQ

-2668 RNYKNKRQAAEQA
+2668 RNYNNKRQAAEQA

-2711 DYVEAKSNLRA
+2711 EYAQAKSNLRA

-2748 RRYNEAISNIRKELD
+2748 RRYNEAISNIRSELD

-2804 QPKENNSELVQAK
+2804 QPKENNSVLVQAK

-2843 KQREAERALTS
+2843 KQRETERALTS

-2904 IENVSTNGKKPA
+2904 IENVSINGKKPA

-3022 QKANM
+3022 QKANT
-3027 IINNGDATAQDISS
+3027 IINNGDATTQDISS

-3052 LQNAKNDLRAD
+3052 LQNAKNNLRAD

-3079 TNGKKPS
+3079 TDGKKPS

-3102 NTAKNEAHNVLENT
+3102 NTAKDEAHNVLENT

-3137 TKAINILQDKE
+3137 TKAINMLQDKE

-3158 KLDQAINSQ
+3158 RLDQAINSQ

-3177 INNYTT
+3177 INNYTA
-3183 KRREAQN
+3183 KRRDAQN
-3190 IASSAD
+3190 IASSAE

-3203 ASIEQITEN
+3203 ASIKQITEN
-3212 KIRVEEATNAL
+3212 KIRVEDATNAL

-3269 SEITQTENRANTIIN
+3269 SEITQTENRANAIIN

-3339 TDGMTQQSVENYKQA
+3339 TEGMTQQSVENYNQA
-3354 KIKAQNESSIAQT
+3354 KIKSQNESSIAQT
-3367 LINNGDASDQ
+3367 LIDNGDASDQ
-3377 EVSTEIEKLNQKLSE
+3377 EVSTEIEKLN
-3392 LTNSI
+3392 
-3397 NHLTVNKEPLETAKN
+3397 
-3412 QLQANIDQKP
+3412 
-3422 STDGMTQQSVQ
+3422 
-3433 SYERKLQEAKDK
+3433 
-3445 INSINNVLANNPDVN
+3445 
-3460 AIRTNKVETEQIN
+3460 
-3473 NELTQAKQGLTV
+3473 
-3485 DKQPLINA
+3485 
-3493 KTALQQSLD
+3493 
-3502 NQPSTTGMTEA
+3502 
-3513 TIQNYNAKRQKAEQV
+3513 
-3528 IQNANKIIEN
+3528 
-3538 AQPSVQQVS
+3538 
-3547 DEKSKVEQAL
+3547 
-3557 SELNNA
+3557 
-3563 KSALRADKQELQQA
+3563 
-3577 YNQLIQPTDLN
+3577 
-3588 NKKPASITAYN
+3588 
-3599 QRYQQFSNELNST
+3599 
-3612 KTNTDR
+3612 
-3618 ILKEQNPSVADVN
+3618 
-3631 NALNKV
+3631 
-3637 REVQQKLNEARALLQ
+3637 
-3652 NKEDNSALVRAK
+3652 
-3664 EQLQQAVDQVPSTEG
+3664 
-3679 MTQQTKDDYNS
+3679 
-3690 KQQAAQQEIS
+3690 
-3700 KAQQVIDNGDATTQ
+3700 
-3714 QISNAKTNVER
+3714 
-3725 ALEALNNAKTGLRA
+3725 
-3739 DKEELQNAYN
+3739 
-3749 QLTQNIDTSGKTPA
+3749 
-3763 SIRKYNEA
+3763 
-3771 KSRIQTQIDSAK
+3771 
-3783 NEANSILTNDNPQVS
+3783 
-3798 QVTAALNKIKA
+3798 
-3809 VQPELDKAIAM
+3809 
-3820 LKNKENNNALVQAK
+3820 
-3834 QQLQQIV
+3834 
-3841 NEVDPT
+3841 
-3847 QGMTTDTANNYKSKK
+3847 
-3862 REAEDEIQKAQQI
+3862 
-3875 INNGDATEQQITN
+3875 
-3888 ETNRVNQAINAIN
+3888 
-3901 KAKND
+3901 
-3906 LRADKSQLENAY
+3906 
-3918 NQLIQNVDTNGK
+3918 
-3930 KPASIQQYQAARQA
+3930 
-3944 IETQY
+3944 
-3949 NNAKSEAH
+3949 
-3957 QILENSNPSVN
+3957 
-3968 EVAQA
+3968 
-3973 LQKVEAVQLKVNDAI
+3973 
-3988 HILQNKENNSA
+3988 
-3999 LVTAKNQLQQSVNDQ
+3999 
-4014 PLTTGMTQDSINNY
+4014 
-4028 EAKRNEAQSAIRN
+4028 
-4041 AEAVINNGDATAKQI
+4041 
-4056 SDEKSKVEQALAHL
+4056 
-4070 NDAKQQLTADT
+4070 
-4081 TELQTAVQQL
+4081 
-4091 NRRGDTNNKKP
+4091 
-4102 RSINAYNKAIQSLET
+4102 
-4117 QITSAKDNANAV
+4117 
-4129 IQKPIRTVQE
+4129 
-4139 VNNALQQVNQLN
+4139 
-4151 QQLTEAINQLQ
+4151 
-4162 PLSNNDA
+4162 
-4169 LKAAR
+4169 
-4174 LNLENKINQTVQTD
+4174 
-4188 GMTQQSIEAYQNA
+4188 
-4201 KRVAQNESNT
+4201 
-4211 ALALINNGDA
+4211 
-4221 DEQQITT
+4221 
-4228 ETDRVNQQTTN
+4228 
-4239 LTQAINGLTVNKEPL
+4239 
-4254 ETAKTALQNNIDQ
+4254 
-4267 VPSTDGMTQQSVA
+4267 
-4280 NYNQKL
+4280 
-4286 QIAKNEINTINN
+4286 
-4298 VLANNPDVNAIKTNK
+4298 
-4313 AEAERISNDLT
+4313 
-4324 QAKNNLQV
+4324 
-4332 DTQPLEK
+4332 
-4339 IKRQLQDEIDQGTN
+4339 
-4353 TDGMT
+4353 
-4358 QDSVDNY
+4358 
-4365 NDSLSAAIIEKGKVN
+4365 
-4380 KLLKRNPTVEQ
+4380 
-4391 VKESVANAQQVI
+4391 
-4403 QDLQNA
+4403 
-4409 RTSLVPDKTQ
+4409 
-4419 LQEAKNRL
+4419 
-4427 ENSINQQTDT
+4427 
-4437 DGMTQ
+4437 
-4442 DSLNNYNDKLAK
+4442 
-4454 ARQNL
+4454 
-4459 EKISKVLGGQP
+4459 
-4470 TVAEI
+4470 
-4475 RQNTDEA
+4475 
-4482 NAHKQALDTARSQ
+4482 
-4495 LTLNREPY
+4495 
-4503 INHINNESHLN
+4503 
-4514 NAQKDN
+4514 
-4520 FKAQVNSA
+4520 
-4528 PNHNTLETIKNKADT
+4528 
-4543 LNQSMTA
+4543 
-4550 LSESIADYENQKQQE
+4550 
-4565 NYLDASN
+4565 
-4572 NKRQDYDNAV
+4572 
-4582 NAAKGILNQ
+4582 
-4591 TQSPTMSAD
+4591 
-4600 VIDQKAED
+4600 
-4608 VKRTKTALDGNQRLE
+4608 
-4623 VAKQQALNHL
+4623 
-4633 NTLNDLNDAQRQTLT
+4633 
-4648 DTINHS
+4648 
-4654 PNINSVNQ
+4654 
-4662 AKEKA
+4662 
-4667 NTVNTAMT
+4667 
-4675 QLKQTIANYDDELH
+4675 
-4689 DGNYINADKDKKDAY
+4689 
-4704 NNAVNNAKQLINQSD
+4704 
-4719 ANQAQLDPA
+4719 
-4728 EINKVTQRVNTT
+4728 
-4740 KNDLNGN
+4740 
-4747 DKLAEAKRDANTT
+4747 
-4760 IDGLTYLNEAQRNK
+4760 
-4774 AKENVGKAS
+4774 
-4783 TKTNITSQL
+4783 
-4792 QDYNQLNIAMQA
+4792 
-4804 LRNSV
+4804 
-4809 NDVNNVKANSNYI
+4809 
-4822 NEDNGPKEAYNQAV
+4822 
-4836 THAQTL
+4836 
-4842 INAQSN
+4842 
-4848 PEMSR
+4848 
-4853 DVVNQKT
+4853 
-4860 QAVNTAH
+4860 
-4867 QNLHGQQKLEQAQ
+4867 
-4880 SSANTEIGNLP
+4880 
-4891 NLTNTQ
+4891 
-4897 KAKEKELVN
+4897 
-4906 SKQTRTEVQE
+4906 
-4916 QLNQAKSL
+4916 
-4924 DSSMG
+4924 
-4929 TLKSLVAKQPTVQKT
+4929 
-4944 SVYINEDQ
+4944 
-4952 PEQSAYNDS
+4952 
-4961 ITMGQTII
+4961 
-4969 NKTAD
+4969 
-4974 PVLDK
+4974 
-4979 TLVDNAISNI
+4979 
-4989 STKENALHGEQKLT
+4989 
-5003 TAKTEAINAL
+5003 
-5013 NTLADLNTPQ
+5013 
-5023 KEAIKT
+5023 
-5029 AINTAHTR
+5029 
-5037 TDVTAEQSK
+5037 
-5046 ANQINSAMH
+5046 
-5055 TLRQNISDNESVT
+5055 
-5068 NESNYINAEPEK
+5068 
-5080 QHAFTEALNNAKEIV
+5080 
-5095 NEQQATLD
+5095 
-5103 ANSINQKA
+5103 
-5111 QAILTT
+5111 
-5117 KNALDGE
+5117 
-5124 EQLRRAKENADQEI
+5124 
-5138 NTLNQLT
+5138 
-5145 DAQRNSEKGLV
+5145 
-5156 NSSQTRTEVA
+5156 
-5166 SQLAK
+5166 
-5171 AKELNKVMEQLNHL
+5171 
-5185 INGKNQMINSSKFIN
+5185 
-5200 EDANQQQAYSNAI
+5200 
-5213 ASAEALKNKSQ
+5213 
-5224 NPELDKVTIEQ
+5224 
-5235 AINNINSAINN
+5235 
-5246 LNGEAKL
+5246 
-5253 TKAKEDAVASIN
+5253 
-5265 NLSGLTNEQKTKENQ
+5265 
-5280 AVNGAQT
+5280 
-5287 RDQVANKLRDAE
+5287 
-5299 ALDQSMQTLRDL
+5299 
-5311 VNNQNAIHST
+5311 
-5321 SNYFNEDSTQKN
+5321 
-5333 TYDNAIDN
+5333 
-5341 GSTYITGQHNPELN
+5341 
-5355 KSTIDQTISRI
+5355 
-5366 NTAKNDLHGVEKLQ
+5366 
-5380 RDKGTANQEIGQ
+5380 
-5392 LGYLNDPQ
+5392 
-5400 KSGEESLVNGSNTR
+5400 
-5414 SEVEEHLNEAKSLNN
+5414 
-5429 AMKQLRDKVAEKT
+5429 
-5442 NVKQS
+5442 
-5447 SDYINDST
+5447 
-5455 EHQRGYDQALQ
+5455 
-5466 EAENII
+5466 
-5472 NEIGNPTLNKSEIE
+5472 
-5486 QKLQQLTDAQNAL
+5486 
-5499 QGSHL
+5499 
-5504 LEEAK
+5504 
-5509 NNAITGINKLTALN
+5509 
-5523 DAQRQK
+5523 
-5529 AIENV
+5529 
-5534 QAQQTIPAVNQQL
+5534 
-5547 TLDREINTAMQ
+5547 
-5558 ALRDKVGQ
+5558 
-5566 QNNVHQQSNY
+5566 
-5576 FNEDEQP
+5576 
-5583 KHNYDNSVQAGQ
+5583 
-5595 TIIDK
+5595 
-5600 LQDPIMNKNEIEQA
+5600 
-5614 INQINTTQTALSGE
+5614 
-5628 NKLHTDQE
+5628 
-5636 STNRQIEGLSSLN
+5636 
-5649 TAQINAEKDLVNQ
+5649 
-5662 AKTRTDVAQKLA
+5662 
-5674 AAKEI
+5674 
-5679 NSAMSNLRDGI
+5679 
-5690 QNKEDIKRS
+5690 
-5699 SAYINADPTKVTAY
+5699 
-5713 DQALQNAENIINA
+5713 
-5726 TPNVELNKATIE
+5726 
-5738 QALSRVQQAQQD
+5738 
-5750 LDGVQQ
+5750 
-5756 LANAKQQATQTVNG
+5756 
-5770 LNSLNDGQKRELN
+5770 
-5783 LLINSANTRTKVQEE
+5783 
-5798 LNKATELN
+5798 
-5806 HAMEAL
+5806 
-5812 RNSVQNV
+5812 
-5819 DQVKQSSNYVNEDQP
+5819 
-5834 EKKAYQQAINHVD
+5834 
-5847 SIIHRQ
+5847 
-5853 TNPEMDPTV
+5853 
-5862 INSITHEL
+5862 
-5870 ETAQNNLHGD
+5870 
-5880 QKLAHAQQDAANVIN
+5880 
-5895 GLIHL
+5895 
-5900 NVAQREVMIN
+5900 
-5910 TNTNATTREKVA
+5910 
-5922 KNLDNAQALDK
+5922 
-5933 AMETLQQVVAHK
+5933 
-5945 NNILNDSKYL
+5945 
-5955 NEDSKYQQQYD
+5955 
-5966 RVIADAEQLLN
+5966 
-5977 QTTNPTLE
+5977 
-5985 PYKVDIVKDNVLAN
+5985 
-5999 EKILFGAE
+5999 
-6007 KLSYDKSNANDEIK
+6007 
-6021 HMNYLN
+6021 
-6027 NAQKQSI
+6027 
-6034 KDMISHA
+6034 
-6041 ALRTEVKQLLQQA
+6041 
-6054 KILDEAMKSLE
+6054 
-6065 DKTQVVITD
+6065 
-6074 TTLPNYTEASED
+6074 
-6086 KKEKVDQTVSH
+6086 
-6097 AQAIIDK
+6097 
-6104 INGSNVSLDQVRQ
+6104 
-6117 ALEQLTQASENLDG
+6117 
-6131 DQRVEEAKVHANQTI
+6131 
-6146 DQLTHLNSLQQQTAK
+6146 
-6161 ESVKNATKLE
+6161 
-6171 EIATVSNN
+6171 
-6179 AQALNKVM
+6179 
-6187 GKLEQFINHADS
+6187 
-6199 VENSDNYRQADD
+6199 
-6211 DKIIA
+6211 
-6216 YDEAL
+6216 
-6221 EHGQDIQKTN
+6221 
-6231 ATQNETKQAL
+6231 
-6241 QQLIYAETSLNGFE
+6241 
-6255 RLNHARPR
+6255 
-6263 ALEYI
+6263 
-6268 KSLEKINNAQKSALE
+6268 
-6283 DKVTQSHDLLELEHI
+6283 
-6298 VNEGTNL
+6298 
-6305 NDIMGELA
+6305 
-6313 NAIVNNYAPTKASI
+6313 
-6327 NYINADNLRKD
+6327 
-6338 NFTQAINNA
+6338 
-6347 RDALNKTQGQN
+6347 
-6358 LDFNAI
+6358 
-6364 DTFKDDIFKTKDA
+6364 
-6377 LNGIERLTAAKSKA
+6377 
-6391 EKLIDSLKFINKAQF
+6391 
-6406 THANDE
+6406 
-6412 IMNTN
+6412 
-6417 SIAQLSRIVNQAF
+6417 
-6430 DLNDAMKSLRDE
+6430 
-6442 LNNQA
+6442 
-6447 FPVQAS
+6447 
-6453 SNYINSDEDL
+6453 
-6463 KQQFDHALSNAR
+6463 
-6475 KVLAKE
+6475 
-6481 NGKNLDEKQIQG
+6481 
-6493 LKQVIEDT
+6493 
-6501 KDALNGIQRL
+6501 
-6511 SKAKAKAIQYVQ
+6511 
-6523 SLSYINDAQ
+6523 
-6532 RHIAENNI
+6532 
-6540 HNSDDL
+6540 
-6546 SSLANTLSKA
+6546 
-6556 SDLDNAMKD
+6556 
-6565 LRDTIE
+6565 
-6571 SNSTSVPNSVNYI
+6571 
-6584 NADKNLQIEFDE
+6584 
-6596 ALQQASATSSKT
+6596 
-6608 SENPATI
+6608 
-6615 EEVLGLSQAI
+6615 
-6625 YDTKNAL
+6625 
-6632 NGEQR
+6632 
-6637 LATEK
+6637 
-6642 SKDLK
+6642 
-6647 LIKGLKD
+6647 
-6654 LNKAQ
+6654 
-6659 LEDVTNKV
+6659 
-6667 NSANTLTELSQLTQS
+6667 
-6682 TLELN
+6682 
-6687 DKMKLLRDKLKTLVN
+6687 
-6702 PVKASLN
+6702 
-6709 YRNADYNLKRQF
+6709 
-6721 NKALK
+6721 
-6726 EAKGVLN
+6726 
-6733 KNSGTNVNINDIQ
+6733 
-6746 HLLTQID
+6746 
-6753 NAKDQLNGERRL
+6753 
-6765 KEHQQKS
+6765 
-6772 EVFIIKELDILNNAQ
+6772 
-6787 KAAIINQIRASKD
+6787 
-6800 IKIINQIVDN
+6800 
-6810 AIELNDAMQG
+6810 
-6820 LKEHVAQLTATTK
+6820 
-6833 DNIEY
+6833 
-6838 LNADEDHKLQYD
+6838 
-6850 YAINLANNVLDKENG
+6850 
-6865 TNKDANIIIGMIQN
+6865 
-6879 MDDARALLNG
+6879 
-6889 IERLKDAQTKA
+6889 
-6900 HNDIKD
+6900 
-6906 TLKRQLDEIEH
+6906 
-6917 ANATSNSKAQA
+6917 
-6928 KQMVNEEARKALS
+6928 
-6941 NINDATSNDLVNQA
+6941 
-6955 KDEGQ
+6955 
-6960 SAIEH
+6960 
-6965 IHADEL
+6965 
-6971 PKAKLDANQM
+6971 
-6981 IDQKVE
+6981 
-6987 DINHLISQNPNL
+6987 
-6999 SNEEKNKLISQI
+6999 
-7011 NKLVNGIKNEIQQ
+7011 
-7024 AINKQQIENA
+7024 
-7034 TTKLDEVIETTKKLI
+7034 
-7049 IAKAEAKQ
+7049 
-7057 MIKELSQKKRDAIN
+7057 
-7071 NNTDLTPSQKAHALA
+7071 
-7086 DIDKTEKDALQHI
+7086 
-7099 ENSNSID
+7099 
-7106 DINNN
+7106 
-7111 KEHAFNTLA
+7111 
-7120 HIIIWDT
+7120 
-7127 DQQPLVFELP
+7127 
-7137 ELSLQNALVTSEV
+7137 
-7150 VVHRDETISLESIIG
+7150 
-7165 AMTLTDELKVN
+7165 
-7176 IVSLP
+7176 
-7181 NTDKVA
+7181 
-7187 DHLTAKVKVILADG
+7187 
-7201 SYVTVNVPVKVVE
+7201 
-7214 KELQIAKKDAIK
+7214 
-7226 TIDVLV
+7226 
-7232 KQKIKDID
+7232 
-7240 SNNELTSTQREDAK
+7240 
-7254 AEIERLKKQAIDKV
+7254 
-7268 NHSKSIKDI
+7268 
-7277 ETVKRTDFEEIDQ
+7277 
-7290 FDPKRF
+7290 
-7296 TLNKAKKDIITDV
+7296 
-7309 NTQIQNGF
+7309 
-7317 KEIETIKGL
+7317 
-7326 TSNEKTQFDKQL
+7326 
-7338 TALQKEFLEKV
+7338 
-7349 EHAHNLVELNQ
+7349 
-7360 LQQEFNNRYK
+7360 
-7370 HILNQAHLLGE
+7370 
-7381 KHIAEHKLGYVVV
+7381 
-7394 NKTQQILNNQSASY
+7394 
-7408 FIKQWALDRIKQ
+7408 
-7420 IQLETMNSIRGAH
+7420 
-7433 TVQDVHKALLQGI
+7433 
-7446 EQILKVNV
+7446 
-7454 SIINQSFNDSLHNFN
+7454 
-7469 YLHSKFDARL
+7469 
-7479 REKDVANHIVQTET
+7479 
-7493 FKEVLKGTGV
+7493 
-7503 EPGKINKE
+7503 
-7511 TQQPKLHK
+7511 
-7519 NDNDSLFKHLV
+7519 
-7530 DNFGKTVGV
+7530 
-7539 ITLTGLLSSFWLVL
+7539 
-7553 AKRRKKEEEEKQSIK
+7553 
-7568 NHHKDIRLS
+7568 
-7577 DTDKIDPIVITKRK
+7577 
-7591 IDKEEQI
+7591 
-7598 QNDDKHSIPVAKH
+7598 
-7611 KKSKEKQL
+7611 
-7619 SEEDIHSIPVVKR
+7619 
-7632 KQNSDNKDTKQ
+7632 
-7643 KKVTSKKKKTPQS
+7643 
-7656 TKKVVKTK
+7656 
-7664 KRSKK
+7664 

>member
-1 MSYSLSKL
+1 M
-9 STLKT
+9 
-14 YNFQITSNN
+14 
-23 KEKTSRIGVA
+23 V
-33 IALNNRDKLQKFSIR
+33 
-48 KYAIGTFSTVIATL
+48 
-62 VFMGINTNH
+62 
-71 ASADELNQN
+71 
-80 QKLIKQLNQTDDDD
+80 
-94 SNTHSQEIENN
+94 
-105 KQNSSGKTESL
+105 
-116 RSSTSQNQANARLSD
+116 
-131 QFKDTNETSQQLPTN
+131 
-146 VSDDSINQSHSEA
+146 
-159 NMNNEP
+159 
-165 LKVDNSTM
+165 
-173 QAHSKIVSDSD
+173 
-184 GNASENKHHKLTEN
+184 
-198 VLAESRASKNDKEKE
+198 
-213 NLQEKDKSQQV
+213 
-224 HPPLDKNAL
+224 
-233 QAFFDASYHNYRMID
+233 
-248 RDRADATEYQKV
+248 
-260 KSTFDYVNDLL
+260 
-271 GNNQNI
+271 
-277 PSEQLVSAYQQLEKA
+277 
-292 LELARTLPQQSTT
+292 
-305 EKRGRRSTRSVV
+305 
-317 ENRSSRS
+317 
-324 DYLDARTE
+324 
-332 YYVSKDDDDSGF
+332 
-344 PPGTFF
+344 
-350 HASNRRWPYNLPR
+350 
-363 SRNIL
+363 
-368 RASDVQG
+368 
-375 NAYITTK
+375 
-382 RLKDGYQW
+382 
-390 DILFNSNHKGHEY
+390 
-403 MYYWF
+403 
-408 GLPSDQT
+408 
-415 PTGPVTFT
+415 
-423 IINRDGSSTSTG
+423 
-435 GVGFGSGA
+435 
-443 PLPQFWRSAGAIN
+443 
-456 SSVANDFK
+456 
-464 HGSATNYAFYDG
+464 
-476 VNNFSDFARGGEL
+476 
-489 YFDREGATQTNKYYG
+489 
-504 DENFA
+504 
-509 LLNSEKPDQIRGL
+509 
-522 DTIYSFKGS
+522 
-531 GDVSYR
+531 
-537 ISFKTQGAPTA
+537 
-548 RLYYAAGA
+548 
-556 RSGEYKQAT
+556 
-565 NYNQLYVEP
+565 
-574 YKNYRNRVQ
+574 
-583 SNVQVKNRTLHLKR
+583 
-597 TIRQFDPT
+597 
-605 LQRTTDV
+605 
-612 PILDSD
+612 
-618 GSGSIDSVYDPLS
+618 
-631 YVKNVTGTV
+631 
-640 LGIYPSYLPYNQ
+640 
-652 ERWQGANAMNAYQI
+652 
-666 EELFSQENLQ
+666 
-676 NAARSG
+676 
-682 RPIQF
+682 
-687 LVGFDVEDSHHN
+687 
-699 PETLLPVNLYVKPE
+699 
-713 LKHTIELYHDN
+713 
-724 EKQNRKEFS
+724 
-733 VSKRAG
+733 
-739 HGVFQIMSG
+739 
-748 TLHNTVGSGILPY
+748 
-761 QQEIRIKLTSNEPI
+761 
-775 KDSEWSITG
+775 
-784 YPNTLTLQN
+784 
-793 AVGRTNNATEK
+793 
-804 NLALVGHIDPGN
+804 
-816 YFITVKFGDKVE
+816 
-828 QFEIRSKPTP
+828 
-838 PRIITT
+838 
-844 ANELRGNS
+844 
-852 NHKPEIRVT
+852 
-861 DIPNDTTAKIKLVM
+861 
-875 GGTDGDH
+875 
-882 DPEINP
+882 
-888 YTVPENYTVVAEAY
+888 
-902 HDNDP
+902 
-907 SKNGV
+907 
-912 LTFRSS
+912 
-918 DYLKDLPLSGELKA
+918 
-932 IVYYNQYV
+932 
-940 QSNFSN
+940 
-946 SVPFSSDTTPPT
+946 
-958 INEPAGLVHKYYRG
+958 
-972 DHVEITL
+972 
-979 PVTDNTGGSGLRD
+979 
-992 VNVNLPQG
+992 
-1000 WTKTFTINPNNNT
+1000 
-1013 EGTLKLIGNIPSN
+1013 
-1026 EAYNTTYHF
+1026 
-1035 NITATDNSGNTT
+1035 
-1047 NPAKTFILNVGKL
+1047 
-1060 ADDLNP
+1060 
-1066 VGLSRDQLQLVTDPS
+1066 
-1081 SLSNS
+1081 
-1086 EREEVKRKI
+1086 
-1095 SEANA
+1095 
-1100 NIRSYLLQNNP
+1100 
-1111 ILAGVNGDVTFYYR
+1111 
-1125 DGSVDVID
+1125 
-1133 AENVITYE
+1133 
-1141 PERKSI
+1141 
-1147 FSENGNTNKKEAV
+1147 
-1160 ITIARGQNYTIGPN
+1160 
-1174 LRKYFSLSNG
+1174 
-1184 SDLPNRDFTSISAIG
+1184 
-1199 SLPSSSEISRL
+1199 
-1210 NVGNY
+1210 
-1215 NYRVNAKNA
+1215 
-1224 YHKTQQELNLKL
+1224 
-1236 KIVEVNAPTGN
+1236 
-1247 NRVYRVSTYNLT
+1247 
-1259 NDEINKIKQAFKAA
+1259 
-1273 NSGLNLN
+1273 
-1280 DNDIT
+1280 
-1285 VSNNFDHRNVSSVTV
+1285 
-1300 TIRKGDL
+1300 
-1307 IKEFSSNLN
+1307 
-1316 NMNFLRWVNIR
+1316 
-1327 DDYTISWTSSKIQGR
+1327 
-1342 NTDGGL
+1342 
-1348 EWSPDHKSLIY
+1348 
-1359 KYDATLGR
+1359 
-1367 QINTNDVLT
+1367 
-1376 LLQAT
+1376 
-1381 AKNSN
+1381 
-1386 LRSNINSNEKQL
+1386 
-1398 AERGSNGYSKSIIR
+1398 
-1412 DDGEKSYLLN
+1412 
-1422 SNPIQVLDLVEPDNG
+1422 
-1437 YGGRQVSHSNVIY
+1437 
-1450 NEKNSSI
+1450 
-1457 VNGQVPEANG
+1457 
-1467 ASAFNIDKV
+1467 
-1476 VKANAANNGIMG
+1476 
-1488 VIYKAQLYLAPYSPK
+1488 
-1503 GYIEKLGQNLSNT
+1503 
-1516 NNVINVYF
+1516 
-1524 VPSDKV
+1524 
-1530 NPSITVGNYD
+1530 
-1540 HHTVY
+1540 
-1545 SGETFKNTINVNDNY
+1545 
-1560 GLNTVASTSDSAITM
+1560 
-1575 TRNNNE
+1575 
-1581 LVGQAPNVTNS
+1581 
-1592 TNKIVKVKATDKSGN
+1592 
-1607 ESIVSF
+1607 
-1613 TVNIKPLN
+1613 
-1621 EKYRITTS
+1621 
-1629 SSNQTPVRISNI
+1629 
-1641 QNNANLSIEDQNR
+1641 
-1654 VKSSLSMTKILGTRN
+1654 
-1669 YVNESNNDVRSQVVS
+1669 
-1684 KVNRS
+1684 
-1689 GNNATVNVTT
+1689 
-1699 TFSDGTT
+1699 
-1706 NTITV
+1706 
-1711 PVKHV
+1711 
-1716 LLEVVPTT
+1716 
-1724 RTTVRGQQF
+1724 
-1733 PTGKGTSP
+1733 
-1741 NDFFSLRTGGPVD
+1741 
-1754 ARIVW
+1754 
-1759 VNNQGPDIN
+1759 
-1768 SNQIGRDL
+1768 
-1776 TLHAEIF
+1776 
-1783 FDGETTPIRK
+1783 
-1793 DTTYKLSQSIPKQ
+1793 
-1806 IYETTI
+1806 
-1812 NGRFNSSGDAYP
+1812 
-1824 GNFVQ
+1824 
-1829 AVNQYWP
+1829 
-1836 EHMDFRWAQ
+1836 
-1845 GSGTPSS
+1845 
-1852 RNAGSFTKTVT
+1852 
-1863 VVYQN
+1863 
-1868 GQTENVNVLFKVKPN
+1868 
-1883 KPVIDS
+1883 
-1889 NSVISKGQLNG
+1889 
-1900 QQILVRNVPQ
+1900 
-1910 NAQVTLYQS
+1910 
-1919 NGTVI
+1919 
-1924 PNTNTTIDS
+1924 
-1933 NGIATVTIQG
+1933 
-1943 TLPTGNITAKTSMT
+1943 
-1957 NNVTYTKQNSS
+1957 
-1968 GIASNTT
+1968 
-1975 EDISVFSENSD
+1975 
-1986 QVNVTAGMQAKND
+1986 
-1999 GIKII
+1999 
-2004 KGTNYNFNDFNSF
+2004 
-2017 ISNIPAHSTLTWNE
+2017 
-2031 EPNSWKNN
+2031 
-2039 IGTTTKTVT
+2039 
-2048 VTLPNHQGTRTVD
+2048 
-2061 IPITIYP
+2061 
-2068 TVTAKNPVRDQ
+2068 
-2079 KGRNLTN
+2079 
-2086 GTDVYNYIIFEN
+2086 
-2098 NNRLGGTASWKD
+2098 
-2110 NRQPD
+2110 
-2115 KNIAGVQNLI
+2115 
-2125 ALVNYPGISTPLE
+2125 
-2138 VPVKVWV
+2138 
-2145 YNFDFTQPIYKIQV
+2145 
-2159 GDTFPKGTWA
+2159 
-2169 GYYKHLENGEG
+2169 
-2180 LPIDGWKFY
+2180 
-2189 WNQQSTGTTS
+2189 
-2199 DQWQS
+2199 
-2204 LAYTRTPFVK
+2204 
-2214 TGTYDVV
+2214 
-2221 NPSNWGVWQTSQ
+2221 
-2233 SAKFIVTNAKPNQPT
+2233 
-2248 ITQSKTGDVTVT
+2248 
-2260 PGAVRNILISGTND
+2260 
-2274 YIQASADKI
+2274 
-2283 VINKNGNKLTTFV
+2283 
-2296 KNNDGRWTVETGSP
+2296 
-2310 DINGIGPTNNGTAI
+2310 
-2324 SLSRLAVRPG
+2324 
-2334 DSIEAIATEGS
+2334 
-2345 GETIS
+2345 
-2350 TSATS
+2350 
-2355 EIYIVKAPQPE
+2355 
-2366 QVATHTYDNGTFDIL
+2366 
-2381 PDNSRNSLNPTERV
+2381 
-2395 EINYTEKLNGNETQK
+2395 
-2410 SFTITK
+2410 
-2416 NNNGKWTINN
+2416 
-2426 KPNYVEFN
+2426 
-2434 QDNGKVVFS
+2434 
-2443 ANTIKPNSQITITP
+2443 
-2457 KAGQGNT
+2457 
-2464 ENTNPTV
+2464 
-2471 IQAPAQHTLTIN
+2471 
-2483 EIVKEQG
+2483 
-2490 QNVTNDDINNAVQ
+2490 
-2503 VPNKNRVAIKQGNA
+2503 
-2517 LPTNLAGGST
+2517 
-2527 SHIPVVIYYSDGSS
+2527 
-2541 EEATETVRT
+2541 
-2550 KVNKTELI
+2550 
-2558 NARRRL
+2558 
-2564 DEEISKE
+2564 
-2571 NKTPSSIRNFDQAM
+2571 
-2585 NRAQSQI
+2585 
-2592 NTAKS
+2592 
-2597 DADQVIG
+2597 
-2604 TEFATPQ
+2604 
-2611 QVNSALSKVQAA
+2611 
-2623 QNKINE
+2623 
-2629 AKALLQNKADNSQ
+2629 
-2642 LVRAKEQL
+2642 
-2650 QQSIQPAAST
+2650 
-2660 DGMTQDST
+2660 
-2668 RNYKNKRQAAEQA
+2668 
-2681 IQHANS
+2681 
-2687 VINNGD
+2687 
-2693 ATSQQINDAKNTV
+2693 
-2706 EQAQR
+2706 
-2711 DYVEAKSNLRA
+2711 
-2722 DKSQLQSAYDTL
+2722 
-2734 NRDVLTNDKKPASV
+2734 
-2748 RRYNEAISNIRKELD
+2748 
-2763 TAKADAS
+2763 
-2770 STLRNTNPSVEQVR
+2770 
-2784 DALNKINTVQ
+2784 
-2794 PKVNQAIALL
+2794 
-2804 QPKENNSELVQAK
+2804 
-2817 KRLQDAVNDIPQT
+2817 
-2830 QGMTQQTINNYND
+2830 
-2843 KQREAERALTS
+2843 
-2854 AQRVIDN
+2854 
-2861 GDATTQEITSEKSK
+2861 
-2875 VEQAMQA
+2875 
-2882 LTNAKS
+2882 
-2888 NLRADKNELQT
+2888 
-2899 AYNKL
+2899 
-2904 IENVSTNGKKPA
+2904 
-2916 SIRQYE
+2916 
-2922 TAKARI
+2922 
-2928 QNQINDAKNEAER
+2928 
-2941 ILGNDNPQVSQVTQA
+2941 
-2956 LNKIKAIQPKLTEAI
+2956 
-2971 NMLQNK
+2971 
-2977 ENNTELVNAKNR
+2977 
-2989 LENAVNDT
+2989 
-2997 DPTHGMTQETINNYN
+2997 
-3012 AKKREAQNEI
+3012 
-3022 QKANM
+3022 
-3027 IINNGDATAQDISS
+3027 
-3041 EKSKVEQVLQA
+3041 
-3052 LQNAKNDLRAD
+3052 
-3063 KRELQTAY
+3063 
-3071 NKLIQNVN
+3071 
-3079 TNGKKPS
+3079 KKPS

-3102 NTAKNEAHNVLENT
+3102 NTAKDEAHNVLENT

-3190 IASSAD
+3190 IASSAE

-3269 SEITQTENRANTIIN
+3269 SEITQTENRANAIIN

-3339 TDGMTQQSVENYKQA
+3339 TDGMTQQSVENYNQA

-3433 SYERKLQEAKDK
+3433 SYQRKLQEAKDK

-3906 LRADKSQLENAY
+3906 LRADKSQLENTY

-3930 KPASIQQYQAARQA
+3930 KPASIQQYQAARQG

-3988 HILQNKENNSA
+3988 HMLQNKENNSA
-3999 LVTAKNQLQQSVNDQ
+3999 LVTAKNQLQQAVNDQ

-4339 IKRQLQDEIDQGTN
+4339 IKRQLQDEIDQDTN

-4792 QDYNQLNIAMQA
+4792 QDYNQLNTAMQA

-4989 STKENALHGEQKLT
+4989 STKENALHGEQKLI

-5080 QHAFTEALNNAKEIV
+5080 QHAFTEALNNAKEIF

-5171 AKELNKVMEQLNHL
+5171 AKELNKVMEQLNNL

-5213 ASAEALKNKSQ
+5213 ASAEVLKNKSQ

-5280 AVNGAQT
+5280 AVNGSQT
-5287 RDQVANKLRDAE
+5287 RDQVANVLRDSK

-5311 VNNQNAIHST
+5311 VNNQNVIHST

-5341 GSTYITGQHNPELN
+5341 GSTYITGQHNSELN
-5355 KSTIDQTISRI
+5355 KSTIDQTISQI
-5366 NTAKNDLHGVEKLQ
+5366 NTAKNDLHGAEKLQ

-5400 KSGEESLVNGSNTR
+5400 KSAEESLVNGSNTR

-5509 NNAITGINKLTALN
+5509 NNAITEINKLTALN

-5649 TAQINAEKDLVNQ
+5649 TAQIYAEKDLVNQ

-5674 AAKEI
+5674 TAKEI

-5819 DQVKQSSNYVNEDQP
+5819 DQVKQSNNYVNEDQP
-5834 EKKAYQQAINHVD
+5834 EQHNYDNAVNEAQATINNNAQPVLDKLAIERLTQTVNTTKDALHGTQKLIQDQQAAETGIRGLTSLNEPQKNAEVAKVTAATTRDEVRNIRQEATTLDTAMLGLRKSIKDKNDTKNSSKYINEDHDQQQAYDNAVNNAQHVIDETQATLSSDTINQLANAVTQAKSNLHGDTKLQHDKDSAKQTIAQLQNLNSAQKHMEDSLIDNESTRTQVQHDLTEAQALDGLMGALKESIKDNTNIVSNGNYINAEPSKKQAYDAAVQNAQNIINGTNQPTINKGNVTTATQTVKNTKDALDGDHRLEEAKNNANQTIRNLSNLNNAQKDAEKNLVNSASTLEQVQQNLQTAQQLDNAMGELRQSIANKDQVKADSKYLNEDPQIKQNYDDAVQRAETIINETQNPELLKANIDQATQSVQNAEQALHGAEKLNQDKQTSSTELDGLTDLTDAQREKLREQINTSNSRDDIKQKIEQAKALNDAMKKLKEQVAQKDGVHANSDYTNEDSAQKDAYNNALKQAEDIINNSSNPNLNAQDITNALNNIKQAQDNLHGAQKLQQDKNTTNQAIGNLNHLNQPQKDALIQAINGATSRDQVAEKLKEAEALDEAMKQLEDQVNQDDQISNSSPFINEDSDKQKTYNDKIQAAKEIINQTSNPTLDKQKIADTLQNIKDAVNNLHGDQKLAQSKQDANNQLNHLDDLTEEQKNHFKPLINNADTRDEVNKQLEIAKQLNGDMSTLHKVINDKDQIQHLSNYINADNDKKQNYNNAIKEAEDLIHNHPDTLDHKALQDLLNMIDQAHNELNGESRFKQALDNALNDIDSLNSLNVPQRQTVKDNINHVTTLESLAQELQKAKELNDAMKAMRDSIMNQEQIRKNSNYTNEDLAQQNAYNHAVDKINNIIGEDNATMDPQIIKQATQDINTAINGLNGDQKLQDAKTDAKQQITNFTGLTEPQKQALENIINQQTSRANVAKQLSHAKFLNGKMEELKVAVAKAPLVRQNSNYINEDVSEKEAYEQAIAKGQEIINSENNPTISSTDINRTIQEINDAEQNLHGENKLRQAQEIAKNEIQNLDGLNSAQITKLIQDIGRTITKPAVTQKLEEAKVINQAMQQLKQSIADKDATLNSSNYLNEDSEKKLAYDNAVSQAEQLINQLNDPTMDISNIQAITQKVIQAKDSLHGANKLAQNQADSNLIINQSTNLNDKQKQALNDLINHAQTKQQVDDIVNNSKQLDNSMNQLQQIVNNENTVKQNSDFINEDSSQQDAYNHAIQAAKDLITAHPTIMDKNQIDQAIENIKQALNDLHGSNKLSEDKKEASEQLQNLNSLTNGQKDTILNHIFSAPTRSQVGEKIASAKQLNNTMKALRDSIADNNEILQSSKYFNEDSEQQNAYNQAVNKAKNIINDQPTPVMANDEIQSVLNEVKQTKDNLHGDQKLANDKTDAQATLNALNYLNQAQRGNLETKVQNSNSRPEVQKVVQLANQLNDAMKKLDDALTGNDAIKQTSNYINEDTSQQVNFDEYTDRGKNIVAEQTNPNMSPTNINTIADKITEAKNDLHGVQKLEQAQQQSINTINQMTGLNQAQKEQLNQEIQQTQTRSEVHQVINKAQALNDSMNTLRQSITDENEVKQTSNYINETVGIQTAYNNAVDRVKQIINQTSNPTMNPLEVERATSNVKTSKDALHGERELNDNKKSKTFAVNHLDNLNQAQKEALTHEIEQATIVSQVNNIYNKAKALNNDMKKLKDIVAQQDNVRQSNNYINEDSTPQNMYNDTINHAQSIIDQVANPTMSHDEIENVINNIKHAINALDGEHKLQQAKENANLLINSLNDLNASQRDAINRLVNEAQTREKVAEQLQSAQALNDAMKHLRNSIQNQSSVRQENKYINASDDKKEQYNHAVREVENIINEQHPTLDKEIIKQLTDAVNQANNDLNGVELLDADKQNAHQSIPTLMHLNQAQQNALNEKINNAVTRAEVAAIIGQAKILDHAMENLEESIKDKEQVKQSSNYINEDPDVQETYNNAVDHVTEILNQTVNPTLSIEDIEHAINEVNQAKKQLRGKQKLYQTIDLADKELSKLDDLTSQQSSSISNQIYTAKTRTEVAQAIEKAKSLNHAMKALNKVYKNTDKVLDSSRFINEDQPEKEAYQQAINHVD

-5910 TNTNATTREKVA
+5910 ANTNATTREKVA

-5966 RVIADAEQLLN
+5966 RVVADAEQLLN

-5985 PYKVDIVKDNVLAN
+5985 PYKTDIVKDNVLAN

-6054 KILDEAMKSLE
+6054 KTLDEAMKSLE

-6131 DQRVEEAKVHANQTI
+6131 DQRLEEAKVHANQTI

-6171 EIATVSNN
+6171 EIATASND
-6179 AQALNKVM
+6179 ALALNKVM

-6216 YDEAL
+6216 YDDAL
-6221 EHGQDIQKTN
+6221 EHGQDIQKSN
-6231 ATQNETKQAL
+6231 ATQNEAKQAL
-6241 QQLIYAETSLNGFE
+6241 QQLINAETSLNGFE

-6283 DKVTQSHDLLELEHI
+6283 DKVTQSHDLLELEHL

-6305 NDIMGELA
+6305 NDIMAELA
-6313 NAIVNNYAPTKASI
+6313 NAIINNYASTKASI

-6377 LNGIERLTAAKSKA
+6377 LNGIERLTAAKSKT

-6481 NGKNLDEKQIQG
+6481 TGKNLDEIQIEG

-6511 SKAKAKAIQYVQ
+6511 SKAKAKAKAIQYVQ

-6546 SSLANTLSKA
+6546 SSLANTLSKV

-6565 LRDTIE
+6565 LRDTLE

-6647 LIKGLKD
+6647 LIKELKD

-6709 YRNADYNLKRQF
+6709 YRNVDYKLKRQF
-6721 NKALK
+6721 NKSLK

-6733 KNSGTNVNINDIQ
+6733 KNSGLNVNINDIQ

-6838 LNADEDHKLQYD
+6838 LNADEDLKLQYD

-6928 KQMVNEEARKALS
+6928 KQMVNEEARKAFS
-6941 NINDATSNDLVNQA
+6941 NINHATSNDLVNQA

-6999 SNEEKNKLISQI
+6999 SHDEKNKLISQI
-7011 NKLVNGIKNEIQQ
+7011 NKLVNGIKDEIQQ

-7057 MIKELSQKKRDAIN
+7057 VIKELSQKKRDAIN

-7111 KEHAFNTLA
+7111 KELAFNTLA

-7232 KQKIKDID
+7232 KQKIKDIE

-7277 ETVKRTDFEEIDQ
+7277 EIVKRTDFEEIDQ

-7360 LQQEFNNRYK
+7360 LQQEFNNRYE

-7568 NHHKDIRLS
+7568 NYHKDIRLS

-7591 IDKEEQI
+7591 IDKEE
-7598 QNDDKHSIPVAKH
+7598 
-7611 KKSKEKQL
+7611 
-7619 SEEDIHSIPVVKR
+7619 
-7632 KQNSDNKDTKQ
+7632 
-7643 KKVTSKKKKTPQS
+7643 
-7656 TKKVVKTK
+7656 
-7664 KRSKK
+7664 